1 MCKIW
6 IFGGTTEGRLL
17 AEYCSREKIPAWVS
31 VASEYGE
38 ELLREDLLEAENVEN
53 AENLVQNHDMNGR
66 EKSADREGYL
76 AKKNLKNA
84 SVSSAV
90 KVLRGRMDR
99 HQMEEFIRNQG
110 IQLVIDATHPHA
122 KLVSEEIQ
130 EACRQTGI
138 RLERCLR
145 AEGEQNRGRDWV
157 EVDSIQEAV
166 AFLSSVPGVIFATTG
181 SKELEALCQI
191 PEYPKRVYARVL
203 PISGV
208 LKKCE
213 ELGITGSH
221 LIAMQG
227 PFSTEMNALFL
238 RQTKA
243 EWLLTKDSGRAGGF
257 QEKMEA
263 ARANGTRVV
272 VIRRP
277 EERGISLN
285 EAMKVLKETDG
296 RTIGERE
303 GIESEIASAKSKKNI
318 EGVDGENQEKSNEV
332 ENVPAGEEERKSGT
346 DTVELEER
354 NKIKPSKTQTV
365 FVTAQKLAC
374 DTQKTHLILAG
385 IGMGQPSQM
394 TGEVLRAIRESDA
407 LIGAG
412 RMLESAE
419 RALQDDLLINKEGK
433 IENRQKSATAVE
445 KERIPGNIRGSYVK
459 CYKAYLPDDVIR
471 IISEHPEWKQAVIL
485 YSGDTGFF
493 SGASKMAERLREAGY
508 PFTVYPGISCIS
520 YLAARL
526 GTHWEDAAIYSA
538 HGRELPVERV
548 MKHLCDPEEAAN
560 RAFILMGGKNGAGQF
575 CKRLTQAGYGS
586 VQVTV
591 GENLSYPEE
600 QIRSGTAEEMGKLE
614 FTDLSLMQLE
624 VLGKIKRGQTE
635 VPNKEKI
642 ADDDNIEITNVEKLK
657 MYAQGMVSEKRI
669 QDVQVTESYKND
681 KHKFVLH
688 TNLCQE
694 IPRIMLAAPK
704 SGSGKTLL
712 TCGLLE
718 ILRRRGLNP
727 IACKCG
733 PDYIDPMFHR
743 YVLGIP
749 GRNLDSFFLPPEG
762 VREVLADAA
771 REEKAGIAV
780 LEGVMGY
787 YDGLGG
793 TETAASSWE
802 IAKITDTPAILLL
815 DCKGASLSAAAM
827 ASGFLH
833 FREDSQIAGVILNRV
848 SSMYYERLAA
858 AVEEASGLPV
868 LGYLP
873 ESEEYRMESRHLG
886 LFLPG
891 EIDRLRERI
900 GRLADQMEKSI
911 AVDRVLEVAGMSLE
925 GENKEK
931 EKTERIE
938 RAEKTRKGSEKISP
952 RVRIGVARDEAFC
965 FYYQENFRL
974 LEQMG
979 AELVYFSPLRDKKI
993 PEGVNG
999 LLFGGGYPE
1008 NYARELAENAA
1019 MRESVRRSIAAG
1031 MPFLAECGGFLYL
1044 HRTLEG
1050 SDGKH
1055 WEMAGVYPFNA
1066 YRTDRLRRFGYVR
1079 LLTPSGQEIHGH
1091 EFHYWES
1098 EEPGTDW
1105 EAVKPTGNRSW
1116 RCIHEK
1122 GAQIGGF
1129 PHLYYASCPEFL
1141 RGWLNVCE
1149 KYSEDNGD
1157 KF

>member
-17 AEYCSREKIPAWVS
+17 AEYCSREKIEAWVS

-38 ELLREDLLEAENVEN
+38 ELLQEELMESGNAGNPDL
-53 AENLVQNHDMNGR
+53 NHNTKESGQCVDK
-66 EKSADREGYL
+66 EICF
-76 AKKNLKNA
+76 AKKSLKNVQA
-84 SVSSAV
+84 SSVI

-99 HQMEEFIRNQG
+99 YQMEEFIRNQG
-110 IQLVIDATHPHA
+110 IHLVIDATHPHA
-122 KLVSEEIQ
+122 RLVSEEIQ
-130 EACRQTGI
+130 EACGRTGV

-145 AEGEQNRGRDWV
+145 AEGEQNKARDWV

-166 AFLSSVPGVIFATTG
+166 SFLSSVSGVIFATTG

-191 PEYPKRVYARVL
+191 PDYQKRVYARVL
-203 PISGV
+203 PTSNV

-213 ELGITGSH
+213 KLGITGSH

-227 PFSTEMNALFL
+227 PFSTEMNTLFL

-257 QEKMEA
+257 QEKVEA
-263 ARANGTRVV
+263 ARENGTRVV

-277 EERGISLN
+277 EEDGISLE
-285 EAMKVLKETDG
+285 EAMEVLKKADEG
-296 RTIGERE
+296 NVGERE
-303 GIESEIASAKSKKNI
+303 GRGGEDIEREIASAKRKNNI
-318 EGVDGENQEKSNEV
+318 EGVDGENQRKSN
-332 ENVPAGEEERKSGT
+332 A
-346 DTVELEER
+346 VEL
-354 NKIKPSKTQTV
+354 
-365 FVTAQKLAC
+365 
-374 DTQKTHLILAG
+374 KTHLILAG

-394 TGEVLRAIRESDA
+394 TGEVLRSIRESDA

-419 RALQDDLLINKEGK
+419 RALQNDLLISKEGK
-433 IENRQKSATAVE
+433 AENRQESAAAVE
-445 KERIPGNIRGSYVK
+445 KETK
-459 CYKAYLPDDVIR
+459 CYKAYLPDDVIQ
-471 IISEHPEWKQAVIL
+471 IVSKHPEWKQAVIL

-493 SGASKMAERLREAGY
+493 SGASRMAERLREAGY
-508 PFTVYPGISCIS
+508 PFTVYPGTSCVS

-526 GTHWEDAAIYSA
+526 GTHWEDAVIYSA
-538 HGRELPVERV
+538 HGRELSVDRV
-548 MKHLCDPEEAAN
+548 MKRLCDPEEPAK

-575 CKRLTQAGYGS
+575 CERLTQAGYGN

-600 QIRSGTAEEMGKLE
+600 QIRSGTAEEMKKLE
-614 FTDLSLMQLE
+614 FADLSLMLLE
-624 VLGKIKRGQTE
+624 VTDEIKNVKQLKRFEQE
-635 VPNKEKI
+635 DKRLLP
-642 ADDDNIEITNVEKLK
+642 ADSV
-657 MYAQGMVSEKRI
+657 GV
-669 QDVQVTESYKND
+669 
-681 KHKFVLH
+681 F
-688 TNLCQE
+688 
-694 IPRIMLAAPK
+694 PRIMLAAPK

-718 ILRRRGLNP
+718 VLRRRGLNP

-749 GRNLDSFFLPPEG
+749 GRNLDSFFLPAEG
-762 VREVLADAA
+762 VRKVLVDAV
-771 REEKAGIAV
+771 REEQAGIAV

-793 TETAASSWE
+793 TETSASSWE
-802 IAKITDTPAILLL
+802 IAEITDTPAILVL
-815 DCKGASLSAAAM
+815 DCKGASLSVAAM

-833 FREDSQIAGVILNRV
+833 FRKKSHIAGVILNRV

-911 AVDRVLEVAGMSLE
+911 AVDRVLEVAGMLPLRI
-925 GENKEK
+925 ENKGK
-931 EKTERIE
+931 EK
-938 RAEKTRKGSEKISP
+938 AENESMEAESIAKFPACQEQKVTS

-993 PEGVNG
+993 PDRVDG

-1008 NYARELAENAA
+1008 NYARELAKNAA
-1019 MRESVRRSIAAG
+1019 MRESIRRSIAAG

-1044 HRTLEG
+1044 HHTLEG

-1055 WEMAGVYPFNA
+1055 WEMAGVYPFDA
-1066 YRTDRLRRFGYVR
+1066 YRTNRLRRFGYVR
-1079 LLTPSGQEIHGH
+1079 LLTSSGQEIHGH

-1098 EEPGTDW
+1098 EDPGTDW

-1122 GAQIGGF
+1122 GGQIGGF
-1129 PHLYYASCPEFL
+1129 PHLYYASCPDFL
-1141 RGWLNVCE
+1141 RKWLDVCAKGSQK
-1149 KYSEDNGD
+1149 KYIN
-1157 KF
+1157 

>member
-17 AEYCSREKIPAWVS
+17 AEYCSREKIEAWVS

-38 ELLREDLLEAENVEN
+38 ELLQEELMESGNAGNPDL
-53 AENLVQNHDMNGR
+53 NHNTC
-66 EKSADREGYL
+66 L
-76 AKKNLKNA
+76 AKKNLKTVQA
-84 SVSSAV
+84 SSVI

-99 HQMEEFIRNQG
+99 YQMEEFIRNQG
-110 IQLVIDATHPHA
+110 IHLVIDATHPHA
-122 KLVSEEIQ
+122 RLVSEEIQ
-130 EACRQTGI
+130 EACGRTGV

-145 AEGEQNRGRDWV
+145 AEGEQNKARDWV

-166 AFLSSVPGVIFATTG
+166 SFLSSVSGVIFATTG

-191 PEYPKRVYARVL
+191 PDYQKRVYARVL
-203 PISGV
+203 PTSNV

-213 ELGITGSH
+213 KLGITGSH

-227 PFSTEMNALFL
+227 PFSTEMNTLFL

-257 QEKMEA
+257 QEKVEA
-263 ARANGTRVV
+263 ARENGTRVV

-277 EERGISLN
+277 EEDGISLE
-285 EAMKVLKETDG
+285 EAMEVLKKADEG
-296 RTIGERE
+296 NVGE
-303 GIESEIASAKSKKNI
+303 
-318 EGVDGENQEKSNEV
+318 
-332 ENVPAGEEERKSGT
+332 
-346 DTVELEER
+346 L
-354 NKIKPSKTQTV
+354 
-365 FVTAQKLAC
+365 
-374 DTQKTHLILAG
+374 KTHLILAG

-407 LIGAG
+407 LIGAV

-419 RALQDDLLINKEGK
+419 RALQNDLLISKEGK
-433 IENRQKSATAVE
+433 AENRQESTAAVE
-445 KERIPGNIRGSYVK
+445 KETK
-459 CYKAYLPDDVIR
+459 CYKAYLPDEVIQ
-471 IISEHPEWKQAVIL
+471 IVSKHPEWKRAVIL

-493 SGASKMAERLREAGY
+493 SGASRMAERLREAGY
-508 PFTVYPGISCIS
+508 PFTVYPGTSCVS

-538 HGRELPVERV
+538 HGRELSVDRV
-548 MKHLCDPEEAAN
+548 MKRLCDPEEPAK

-575 CKRLTQAGYGS
+575 CERLTQAGYGN

-600 QIRSGTAEEMGKLE
+600 QIRSGTAEEMRKLE
-614 FTDLSLMQLE
+614 FADLSLMLLE
-624 VLGKIKRGQTE
+624 VTDEIKNVKQLKRFEQE
-635 VPNKEKI
+635 DKRLLP
-642 ADDDNIEITNVEKLK
+642 ADSV
-657 MYAQGMVSEKRI
+657 GV
-669 QDVQVTESYKND
+669 
-681 KHKFVLH
+681 F
-688 TNLCQE
+688 
-694 IPRIMLAAPK
+694 PRIMLAAPK

-718 ILRRRGLNP
+718 VLRRRGLNP

-749 GRNLDSFFLPPEG
+749 GRNLDSFFMPAEG
-762 VREVLADAA
+762 VRKVLVDAV
-771 REEKAGIAV
+771 REEQAGIAV

-793 TETAASSWE
+793 TETSASSWE
-802 IAKITDTPAILLL
+802 IAEITDTPAILVL

-833 FREDSQIAGVILNRV
+833 FRKKSHIAGVILNRV

-858 AVEEASGLPV
+858 AVEETSGLPV

-911 AVDRVLEVAGMSLE
+911 AVEQVLEVAGMLPLRI
-925 GENKEK
+925 ENKEK
-931 EKTERIE
+931 EK
-938 RAEKTRKGSEKISP
+938 AENESMEAESIAKFPACQEQKVTS

-993 PEGVNG
+993 PDRVDG

-1008 NYARELAENAA
+1008 NYARELAKNAA
-1019 MRESVRRSIAAG
+1019 MRENIRRSIAAG

-1055 WEMAGVYPFNA
+1055 WEMAGVYPFDA
-1066 YRTDRLRRFGYVR
+1066 YRTNRLRRFGYVR
-1079 LLTPSGQEIHGH
+1079 LLTSSGQEIHGH

-1098 EEPGTDW
+1098 EDPGTDW

-1122 GAQIGGF
+1122 GGQIGGF
-1129 PHLYYASCPEFL
+1129 PHLYYASCPDFL
-1141 RGWLNVCE
+1141 RKWLDVCAKGSQK
-1149 KYSEDNGD
+1149 KYIN
-1157 KF
+1157 

>member
-17 AEYCSREKIPAWVS
+17 AEYCSREKIEAWVS

-38 ELLREDLLEAENVEN
+38 ELLQEELMESGNAGNPDL
-53 AENLVQNHDMNGR
+53 NHNTC
-66 EKSADREGYL
+66 L
-76 AKKNLKNA
+76 AKKNLKTVQA
-84 SVSSAV
+84 SSVI

-99 HQMEEFIRNQG
+99 YQMEEFIRNQG
-110 IQLVIDATHPHA
+110 IHLVIDATHPHA
-122 KLVSEEIQ
+122 RLVSEEIQ
-130 EACRQTGI
+130 EACGRTGV

-145 AEGEQNRGRDWV
+145 AEGEQNKARDWV

-166 AFLSSVPGVIFATTG
+166 SFLSSVSGVIFATTG

-191 PEYPKRVYARVL
+191 PDYQKRVYARVL
-203 PISGV
+203 PTSNV
-208 LKKCE
+208 LRKCE
-213 ELGITGSH
+213 KMGITGSH

-227 PFSTEMNALFL
+227 PFSTEMNTLFL

-257 QEKMEA
+257 QEKVEA
-263 ARANGTRVV
+263 ARENGTRVV

-277 EERGISLN
+277 EEDGISLE
-285 EAMKVLKETDG
+285 EAMEVLKKADEG
-296 RTIGERE
+296 NVGE
-303 GIESEIASAKSKKNI
+303 
-318 EGVDGENQEKSNEV
+318 
-332 ENVPAGEEERKSGT
+332 
-346 DTVELEER
+346 L
-354 NKIKPSKTQTV
+354 
-365 FVTAQKLAC
+365 
-374 DTQKTHLILAG
+374 KTHLILAG

-419 RALQDDLLINKEGK
+419 RALQNDLLISKEGK
-433 IENRQKSATAVE
+433 AENRQESAAAVE
-445 KERIPGNIRGSYVK
+445 KETK
-459 CYKAYLPDDVIR
+459 CYKAYLPDDVIQ
-471 IISEHPEWKQAVIL
+471 IVSKHPEWKQAVIL

-493 SGASKMAERLREAGY
+493 SGASRMAERLREAGY
-508 PFTVYPGISCIS
+508 PFTVYPGTSCVS
-520 YLAARL
+520 YLSARL

-538 HGRELPVERV
+538 HGRELSVDRV
-548 MKHLCDPEEAAN
+548 MKRLCDPEEAAK

-575 CKRLTQAGYGS
+575 CERLTQAGYGN

-600 QIRSGTAEEMGKLE
+600 QIRSGTAEEMKKLE
-614 FTDLSLMQLE
+614 FADLSLMLLE
-624 VLGKIKRGQTE
+624 VTDEIKNVKQLKRFEQE
-635 VPNKEKI
+635 DKRLLP
-642 ADDDNIEITNVEKLK
+642 ADSV
-657 MYAQGMVSEKRI
+657 GV
-669 QDVQVTESYKND
+669 
-681 KHKFVLH
+681 F
-688 TNLCQE
+688 
-694 IPRIMLAAPK
+694 PRIMLAAPK

-718 ILRRRGLNP
+718 VLRRRGLNP

-749 GRNLDSFFLPPEG
+749 GRNLDSFFLPTEG
-762 VREVLADAA
+762 VRKVLVDAV
-771 REEKAGIAV
+771 REEQAGIAV

-793 TETAASSWE
+793 TETSASSWE
-802 IAKITDTPAILLL
+802 IAEITDTPVILVL

-833 FREDSQIAGVILNRV
+833 FRKKSHIAGVILNRV
-848 SSMYYERLAA
+848 SSMYYERLAV

-911 AVDRVLEVAGMSLE
+911 AVERVLEVAGMLPLRI
-925 GENKEK
+925 ENKEK
-931 EKTERIE
+931 EK
-938 RAEKTRKGSEKISP
+938 AENESMEAESIAKFPACQEQKVTS

-993 PEGVNG
+993 PDRVDG

-1008 NYARELAENAA
+1008 NYARELAKNAA
-1019 MRESVRRSIAAG
+1019 MRESIRRSIAAG

-1055 WEMAGVYPFNA
+1055 WEMAGVYPFDA
-1066 YRTDRLRRFGYVR
+1066 YRTNRLRRFGYVR
-1079 LLTPSGQEIHGH
+1079 LLTSSGQEIHGH

-1098 EEPGTDW
+1098 EDPGTDW

-1122 GAQIGGF
+1122 GGQIGGF
-1129 PHLYYASCPEFL
+1129 PHLYYASCPDFL
-1141 RGWLNVCE
+1141 RKWLDVCAKGSQK
-1149 KYSEDNGD
+1149 KYIN
-1157 KF
+1157 

>member
-17 AEYCSREKIPAWVS
+17 AEYCSREKIEAWVS

-38 ELLREDLLEAENVEN
+38 ELLQEELMESGNAGNPDL
-53 AENLVQNHDMNGR
+53 NHNTC
-66 EKSADREGYL
+66 L
-76 AKKNLKNA
+76 AKKNLKTVQA
-84 SVSSAV
+84 SSVI

-99 HQMEEFIRNQG
+99 YQMEEFIRNQG
-110 IQLVIDATHPHA
+110 IHLVIDATHPHA
-122 KLVSEEIQ
+122 RLVSEEIQ
-130 EACRQTGI
+130 EACGRTGV

-145 AEGEQNRGRDWV
+145 AEGEQNKARDWV

-166 AFLSSVPGVIFATTG
+166 SFLSSVSGVIFATTG

-191 PEYPKRVYARVL
+191 PDYQKRVYARVL
-203 PISGV
+203 PTSNV

-213 ELGITGSH
+213 KLGITGSH

-227 PFSTEMNALFL
+227 PFSTEMNTLFL

-257 QEKMEA
+257 QEKVEA
-263 ARANGTRVV
+263 ARENGTRVV

-277 EERGISLN
+277 EEDGISLE
-285 EAMKVLKETDG
+285 EAMEVLKKADEG
-296 RTIGERE
+296 KVGE
-303 GIESEIASAKSKKNI
+303 
-318 EGVDGENQEKSNEV
+318 
-332 ENVPAGEEERKSGT
+332 
-346 DTVELEER
+346 L
-354 NKIKPSKTQTV
+354 
-365 FVTAQKLAC
+365 
-374 DTQKTHLILAG
+374 KTHLILAG

-419 RALQDDLLINKEGK
+419 RALQNDLLISKEGK
-433 IENRQKSATAVE
+433 AENRQESAAAVE
-445 KERIPGNIRGSYVK
+445 KETK
-459 CYKAYLPDDVIR
+459 CYKAYLPDDVIQ
-471 IISEHPEWKQAVIL
+471 IVSKHPEWKQAVIL

-493 SGASKMAERLREAGY
+493 SGASRMAERLREAGY
-508 PFTVYPGISCIS
+508 PFTVYPGTSCVS
-520 YLAARL
+520 YLSARL

-538 HGRELPVERV
+538 HGRELSVDRV
-548 MKHLCDPEEAAN
+548 MKRLCDPEEPAK

-575 CKRLTQAGYGS
+575 CERLTQAGYGN

-600 QIRSGTAEEMGKLE
+600 QIRSGTAEEMKKLE
-614 FTDLSLMQLE
+614 FADLSLMLLE
-624 VLGKIKRGQTE
+624 VTDEIKNIKQLKRFEQE
-635 VPNKEKI
+635 DKRLLP
-642 ADDDNIEITNVEKLK
+642 ADSV
-657 MYAQGMVSEKRI
+657 GV
-669 QDVQVTESYKND
+669 
-681 KHKFVLH
+681 F
-688 TNLCQE
+688 
-694 IPRIMLAAPK
+694 PRIMLAAPK

-749 GRNLDSFFLPPEG
+749 GRNLDSFFLPTEG
-762 VREVLADAA
+762 VREVLVDAV
-771 REEKAGIAV
+771 REEQAGIAV

-793 TETAASSWE
+793 TETSASSWE
-802 IAKITDTPAILLL
+802 IAEITDTPAILVL

-833 FREDSQIAGVILNRV
+833 FRKNSHIAGVILNRV

-911 AVDRVLEVAGMSLE
+911 AVDRVLEVAGMLPLRI
-925 GENKEK
+925 ENKEK
-931 EKTERIE
+931 EK
-938 RAEKTRKGSEKISP
+938 AENESMEAESIAKFPACQEQKVTS

-965 FYYQENFRL
+965 FYYQENFHL

-993 PEGVNG
+993 PDRVDG

-1008 NYARELAENAA
+1008 NYARELAKNAA
-1019 MRESVRRSIAAG
+1019 MRESIRRSIAAG

-1055 WEMAGVYPFNA
+1055 WEMAGVYPFDA
-1066 YRTDRLRRFGYVR
+1066 YRTNRLRRFGYVR
-1079 LLTPSGQEIHGH
+1079 LLTSSGQEIHGH

-1098 EEPGTDW
+1098 EDPGTDW

-1122 GAQIGGF
+1122 GGQIGGF
-1129 PHLYYASCPEFL
+1129 PHLYYASCPDFL
-1141 RGWLNVCE
+1141 RKWLDVCAKGSQK
-1149 KYSEDNGD
+1149 KYIS
-1157 KF
+1157 

>member
-17 AEYCSREKIPAWVS
+17 AEYCSREKIEAWVS

-38 ELLREDLLEAENVEN
+38 ELLQEELMESGNAGNPDL
-53 AENLVQNHDMNGR
+53 NHNTC
-66 EKSADREGYL
+66 L
-76 AKKNLKNA
+76 AKKNLKTVQA
-84 SVSSAV
+84 SSVI
-90 KVLRGRMDR
+90 KVLRGRMDCY
-99 HQMEEFIRNQG
+99 QMEEFIRNQG
-110 IQLVIDATHPHA
+110 IHLVIDATHPHA
-122 KLVSEEIQ
+122 RLVSEEIQ
-130 EACRQTGI
+130 EACRRTGV

-145 AEGEQNRGRDWV
+145 AEGEQNKARDWV

-166 AFLSSVPGVIFATTG
+166 SFLSSVSGVIFATTG

-191 PEYPKRVYARVL
+191 PDYQKRVYARVL
-203 PISGV
+203 PTSNV

-213 ELGITGSH
+213 KLGITGSH

-227 PFSTEMNALFL
+227 PFSTEMNTLFL

-257 QEKMEA
+257 QEKVEA
-263 ARANGTRVV
+263 ARENGTRVV

-277 EERGISLN
+277 EEDGISLE
-285 EAMKVLKETDG
+285 EAMEVLKKADEG
-296 RTIGERE
+296 NVGE
-303 GIESEIASAKSKKNI
+303 
-318 EGVDGENQEKSNEV
+318 
-332 ENVPAGEEERKSGT
+332 
-346 DTVELEER
+346 L
-354 NKIKPSKTQTV
+354 
-365 FVTAQKLAC
+365 
-374 DTQKTHLILAG
+374 KTHLILAG

-419 RALQDDLLINKEGK
+419 RALQNDLLISKEGK
-433 IENRQKSATAVE
+433 AENRQESAAAVE
-445 KERIPGNIRGSYVK
+445 KERK
-459 CYKAYLPDDVIR
+459 CYKAYLPDEVIQ
-471 IISEHPEWKQAVIL
+471 IVSKHPEWKQAVIL

-493 SGASKMAERLREAGY
+493 SGASRMAERLREAGY
-508 PFTVYPGISCIS
+508 PFTVYPGTSCVS

-538 HGRELPVERV
+538 HGRELSVDRV
-548 MKHLCDPEEAAN
+548 MKRLCDPEEPAK

-575 CKRLTQAGYGS
+575 CERLTQAGYGN

-600 QIRSGTAEEMGKLE
+600 QIRSGTAEEMKKLE
-614 FTDLSLMQLE
+614 FADLSLILLE
-624 VLGKIKRGQTE
+624 VTDEIKNVKQLKRFEQE
-635 VPNKEKI
+635 DKRLLP
-642 ADDDNIEITNVEKLK
+642 ADSV
-657 MYAQGMVSEKRI
+657 GV
-669 QDVQVTESYKND
+669 
-681 KHKFVLH
+681 F
-688 TNLCQE
+688 
-694 IPRIMLAAPK
+694 PRIMLAAPK

-749 GRNLDSFFLPPEG
+749 GRNLDSFFLPAEG
-762 VREVLADAA
+762 VRKVLVDAV
-771 REEKAGIAV
+771 REEQAGIAV

-793 TETAASSWE
+793 TETSASSWE
-802 IAKITDTPAILLL
+802 IAEITDTPAILVL

-833 FREDSQIAGVILNRV
+833 FRKKSHIAGVILNRV

-911 AVDRVLEVAGMSLE
+911 AVDRVLEVAGMLPLRI
-925 GENKEK
+925 ENKEK
-931 EKTERIE
+931 EK
-938 RAEKTRKGSEKISP
+938 AENESMEAESIAKFPACQEQKVTS

-993 PEGVNG
+993 PDRVDG

-1008 NYARELAENAA
+1008 NYARELAKNAA
-1019 MRESVRRSIAAG
+1019 MRESIRRSIAAG

-1055 WEMAGVYPFNA
+1055 WEMAGVYPFDA
-1066 YRTDRLRRFGYVR
+1066 YRTNRLRRFGYVR
-1079 LLTPSGQEIHGH
+1079 LLTSSGQEIHGH

-1098 EEPGTDW
+1098 EDPGTDW

-1122 GAQIGGF
+1122 GGQIGGF
-1129 PHLYYASCPEFL
+1129 PHLYYASCPDFL
-1141 RGWLNVCE
+1141 RKWLDECAKGSQQ
-1149 KYSEDNGD
+1149 KYTN
-1157 KF
+1157 

>member
-17 AEYCSREKIPAWVS
+17 AEYCSREKIEAWVS

-38 ELLREDLLEAENVEN
+38 ELLQEELMESGNAGNPDL
-53 AENLVQNHDMNGR
+53 NHNTC
-66 EKSADREGYL
+66 L
-76 AKKNLKNA
+76 AKKNLKTVQA
-84 SVSSAV
+84 SSVI

-99 HQMEEFIRNQG
+99 YQMEEFIRNQG
-110 IQLVIDATHPHA
+110 IHLVIDATHPHA
-122 KLVSEEIQ
+122 RLVSEEIQ
-130 EACRQTGI
+130 EACGRTGV

-145 AEGEQNRGRDWV
+145 AEGEQNKARDWV

-166 AFLSSVPGVIFATTG
+166 SFLSSVSGVIFATTG

-191 PEYPKRVYARVL
+191 PDYQKRVYARVL
-203 PISGV
+203 PTSNV

-213 ELGITGSH
+213 KLGITGSH

-227 PFSTEMNALFL
+227 PFSTEMNTLFL

-257 QEKMEA
+257 QEKVEA
-263 ARANGTRVV
+263 ARENGTRVV

-277 EERGISLN
+277 EENGISLE
-285 EAMKVLKETDG
+285 EAMEVLKKADEG
-296 RTIGERE
+296 KVGE
-303 GIESEIASAKSKKNI
+303 
-318 EGVDGENQEKSNEV
+318 
-332 ENVPAGEEERKSGT
+332 
-346 DTVELEER
+346 L
-354 NKIKPSKTQTV
+354 
-365 FVTAQKLAC
+365 
-374 DTQKTHLILAG
+374 KTHLILAG

-419 RALQDDLLINKEGK
+419 RALQNDLLISKEGK
-433 IENRQKSATAVE
+433 AENRQESAAAVE
-445 KERIPGNIRGSYVK
+445 KETK
-459 CYKAYLPDDVIR
+459 CYKAYLPDDVIQ
-471 IISEHPEWKQAVIL
+471 IVSKHPEWKKAVIL

-493 SGASKMAERLREAGY
+493 SGASRMAERLREAGY
-508 PFTVYPGISCIS
+508 PFTVYPGTSCVS

-538 HGRELPVERV
+538 HGRELSVDRV
-548 MKHLCDPEEAAN
+548 MKRLCDPEEPAK

-575 CKRLTQAGYGS
+575 CERLTQAGYGN

-600 QIRSGTAEEMGKLE
+600 QIRSGTAEEMKKLE
-614 FTDLSLMQLE
+614 FADLSLILLE
-624 VLGKIKRGQTE
+624 VTDEIKNVKQLKRFEQE
-635 VPNKEKI
+635 DKRLLS
-642 ADDDNIEITNVEKLK
+642 ADSV
-657 MYAQGMVSEKRI
+657 GV
-669 QDVQVTESYKND
+669 
-681 KHKFVLH
+681 F
-688 TNLCQE
+688 
-694 IPRIMLAAPK
+694 PRIMLAAPK

-718 ILRRRGLNP
+718 VLRRRGLNP

-749 GRNLDSFFLPPEG
+749 GRNLDSFFMPAEG
-762 VREVLADAA
+762 VRKVLVDAV
-771 REEKAGIAV
+771 REEQAGIAV

-793 TETAASSWE
+793 TETSASSWE
-802 IAKITDTPAILLL
+802 IAEITDTPAILVL

-833 FREDSQIAGVILNRV
+833 FRKKSHIAGVILNRV

-911 AVDRVLEVAGMSLE
+911 AVERVLEVAGMLPLRI
-925 GENKEK
+925 ENKEK
-931 EKTERIE
+931 EK
-938 RAEKTRKGSEKISP
+938 AENESMEAESIAKFPACQEQKVTS

-993 PEGVNG
+993 PDRVDG

-1008 NYARELAENAA
+1008 NYARELAKNAA
-1019 MRESVRRSIAAG
+1019 MRESIRRSIAAG

-1055 WEMAGVYPFNA
+1055 WEMAGVYPFDA
-1066 YRTDRLRRFGYVR
+1066 YRTNRLRRFGYVR
-1079 LLTPSGQEIHGH
+1079 LLTSSGQEIHGH

-1098 EEPGTDW
+1098 EDPGTDW

-1122 GAQIGGF
+1122 GGQIGGF
-1129 PHLYYASCPEFL
+1129 PHLYYASCPDFL
-1141 RGWLNVCE
+1141 RKWLDVCAKGSQQ
-1149 KYSEDNGD
+1149 KYIN
-1157 KF
+1157 

>member
-17 AEYCSREKIPAWVS
+17 AEYCSREKIEAWVS

-38 ELLREDLLEAENVEN
+38 ELLQEELMESGNAGNPDL
-53 AENLVQNHDMNGR
+53 NHNTC
-66 EKSADREGYL
+66 L
-76 AKKNLKNA
+76 AKKSLKNVQA
-84 SVSSAV
+84 SSVI

-99 HQMEEFIRNQG
+99 YQMEEFIRNQG
-110 IQLVIDATHPHA
+110 IHLVIDATHPHA
-122 KLVSEEIQ
+122 RLVSEEIQ
-130 EACRQTGI
+130 EACGRTGV

-145 AEGEQNRGRDWV
+145 AEGEQNKARDWV

-166 AFLSSVPGVIFATTG
+166 SFLSSVSGVIFVTTG

-191 PEYPKRVYARVL
+191 PDYQKRVYARVL
-203 PISGV
+203 PTSNV

-213 ELGITGSH
+213 KLGITGSH

-227 PFSTEMNALFL
+227 PFSTEMNTLFL

-257 QEKMEA
+257 QEKVEA
-263 ARANGTRVV
+263 ARENGTRVV

-277 EERGISLN
+277 EEDGISLE
-285 EAMKVLKETDG
+285 EAMEVLKKADEG
-296 RTIGERE
+296 NVGE
-303 GIESEIASAKSKKNI
+303 
-318 EGVDGENQEKSNEV
+318 
-332 ENVPAGEEERKSGT
+332 
-346 DTVELEER
+346 L
-354 NKIKPSKTQTV
+354 
-365 FVTAQKLAC
+365 
-374 DTQKTHLILAG
+374 KTHLILAG

-419 RALQDDLLINKEGK
+419 RALQNDLLISKEGK
-433 IENRQKSATAVE
+433 AENRQESAAAVE
-445 KERIPGNIRGSYVK
+445 KETK
-459 CYKAYLPDDVIR
+459 CYKAYLPDDVIQ
-471 IISEHPEWKQAVIL
+471 IVSKHPEWKQAVIL

-493 SGASKMAERLREAGY
+493 SGASRMAERLREAGY
-508 PFTVYPGISCIS
+508 PFTVYPGTSCVS

-538 HGRELPVERV
+538 HGRELSVDRV
-548 MKHLCDPEEAAN
+548 MKRLCDPEEPAK

-575 CKRLTQAGYGS
+575 CERLTQAGYGN

-600 QIRSGTAEEMGKLE
+600 QIRSGTAEEMKKLE
-614 FTDLSLMQLE
+614 FADLSLMLLE
-624 VLGKIKRGQTE
+624 VTDEIKNVKQLKRFEQEDKILL
-635 VPNKEKI
+635 P
-642 ADDDNIEITNVEKLK
+642 ADSV
-657 MYAQGMVSEKRI
+657 GV
-669 QDVQVTESYKND
+669 
-681 KHKFVLH
+681 F
-688 TNLCQE
+688 
-694 IPRIMLAAPK
+694 PRIMLAAPK

-718 ILRRRGLNP
+718 VLRRRGLNP

-749 GRNLDSFFLPPEG
+749 GRNLDSFFLPTEG
-762 VREVLADAA
+762 VRKVLVDAV
-771 REEKAGIAV
+771 REEQAGIAV

-793 TETAASSWE
+793 TETSASSWE
-802 IAKITDTPAILLL
+802 IAEITDTPAILVL

-833 FREDSQIAGVILNRV
+833 FRKKSHIAGVILNRV

-911 AVDRVLEVAGMSLE
+911 AVERVLEVAGMLPLRI
-925 GENKEK
+925 ENKEK
-931 EKTERIE
+931 EK
-938 RAEKTRKGSEKISP
+938 AENESMEAESIAKFPACQEQKVTS

-965 FYYQENFRL
+965 FYYQENLHL

-993 PEGVNG
+993 PDRVDG

-1008 NYARELAENAA
+1008 NYARELAKNAA
-1019 MRESVRRSIAAG
+1019 MRESIRRSIAAG

-1055 WEMAGVYPFNA
+1055 WEMAGVYPFDA
-1066 YRTDRLRRFGYVR
+1066 YRTNRLRRFGYVR
-1079 LLTPSGQEIHGH
+1079 LLTSSGQEIHGH

-1098 EEPGTDW
+1098 EDPGTDW
-1105 EAVKPTGNRSW
+1105 EAIKPTGNRSW

-1122 GAQIGGF
+1122 GGQIGGF
-1129 PHLYYASCPEFL
+1129 PHLYYASCPDFL
-1141 RGWLNVCE
+1141 RKWLDVCAKGSQK
-1149 KYSEDNGD
+1149 KYIN
-1157 KF
+1157 

>member
-17 AEYCSREKIPAWVS
+17 AEYCSREKIEAWVS

-38 ELLREDLLEAENVEN
+38 ELLQEELMESGNAGNQDL
-53 AENLVQNHDMNGR
+53 NHNTC
-66 EKSADREGYL
+66 L
-76 AKKNLKNA
+76 AKKNLKTVQA
-84 SVSSAV
+84 SSVI

-99 HQMEEFIRNQG
+99 YQMEEFIRNQG
-110 IQLVIDATHPHA
+110 IHLVIDATHPHA
-122 KLVSEEIQ
+122 RLVSEEIQ
-130 EACRQTGI
+130 EACGRTGV

-145 AEGEQNRGRDWV
+145 AEGEQNKARDWV

-166 AFLSSVPGVIFATTG
+166 SFLSSVSGVIFATTG

-191 PEYPKRVYARVL
+191 PDYQKRVYARVL
-203 PISGV
+203 PTSNV

-213 ELGITGSH
+213 KLGITGSH

-227 PFSTEMNALFL
+227 PFSTEMNTLFL

-257 QEKMEA
+257 QEKVEA
-263 ARANGTRVV
+263 ARENGTRVV

-277 EERGISLN
+277 EEDGISLE
-285 EAMKVLKETDG
+285 EAMEVLKKADEG
-296 RTIGERE
+296 NVGE
-303 GIESEIASAKSKKNI
+303 
-318 EGVDGENQEKSNEV
+318 
-332 ENVPAGEEERKSGT
+332 
-346 DTVELEER
+346 L
-354 NKIKPSKTQTV
+354 
-365 FVTAQKLAC
+365 
-374 DTQKTHLILAG
+374 KTHLILAG

-419 RALQDDLLINKEGK
+419 RALQNDLLISKEGK
-433 IENRQKSATAVE
+433 AENRQESAAAVE
-445 KERIPGNIRGSYVK
+445 KETK
-459 CYKAYLPDDVIR
+459 CYKAYLPDDVIQ
-471 IISEHPEWKQAVIL
+471 IVSKHPEWKQAVIL

-493 SGASKMAERLREAGY
+493 SGASRMAERLREAGY
-508 PFTVYPGISCIS
+508 PFTVYPGTSCVS
-520 YLAARL
+520 YLSARL

-538 HGRELPVERV
+538 HGRELSVDRV
-548 MKHLCDPEEAAN
+548 MKRLCDPEEPAK

-575 CKRLTQAGYGS
+575 CERLTQAGYGN

-600 QIRSGTAEEMGKLE
+600 QIRSGTAEEMKKLE
-614 FTDLSLMQLE
+614 FADLSLMLLE
-624 VLGKIKRGQTE
+624 VTDEIKNVKQLKRFEQE
-635 VPNKEKI
+635 DKRLLP
-642 ADDDNIEITNVEKLK
+642 ADSV
-657 MYAQGMVSEKRI
+657 GV
-669 QDVQVTESYKND
+669 
-681 KHKFVLH
+681 F
-688 TNLCQE
+688 
-694 IPRIMLAAPK
+694 PRIMLAAPK

-718 ILRRRGLNP
+718 VLRRRGLNP

-749 GRNLDSFFLPPEG
+749 GRNLDSFFLPTEG
-762 VREVLADAA
+762 VRKVLVDAV
-771 REEKAGIAV
+771 REEQAGIAV

-793 TETAASSWE
+793 TETSASSWE
-802 IAKITDTPAILLL
+802 IAEITDTPAILVL

-833 FREDSQIAGVILNRV
+833 FRKKSHIAGVILNRV

-911 AVDRVLEVAGMSLE
+911 AVERVLEVAGMLPLRI
-925 GENKEK
+925 ENKEK
-931 EKTERIE
+931 EK
-938 RAEKTRKGSEKISP
+938 AENESMEAESIAKFPACQEQKVTS

-993 PEGVNG
+993 PDRVDG

-1008 NYARELAENAA
+1008 NYARELAKNAA
-1019 MRESVRRSIAAG
+1019 MRESIRRSIAAG

-1055 WEMAGVYPFNA
+1055 WEMAGVYPFDA
-1066 YRTDRLRRFGYVR
+1066 YRTNRLRRFGYVR
-1079 LLTPSGQEIHGH
+1079 LLTSSGQEIHGH

-1098 EEPGTDW
+1098 EDPGTDW

-1122 GAQIGGF
+1122 GGQIGGF
-1129 PHLYYASCPEFL
+1129 PHLYYASCPDFL
-1141 RGWLNVCE
+1141 RKWLDVCAKGSQQ
-1149 KYSEDNGD
+1149 KYIN
-1157 KF
+1157 

>member
-17 AEYCSREKIPAWVS
+17 AEYCSREKIEAWVS

-38 ELLREDLLEAENVEN
+38 ELLQEELMESGNAGNPDL
-53 AENLVQNHDMNGR
+53 NHNTC
-66 EKSADREGYL
+66 L
-76 AKKNLKNA
+76 AKKNLKTVQA
-84 SVSSAV
+84 SSVI

-99 HQMEEFIRNQG
+99 YQMEEFIRNQG
-110 IQLVIDATHPHA
+110 IHLVIDATHPHA
-122 KLVSEEIQ
+122 RLVSEEIQ
-130 EACRQTGI
+130 EACGRTGV

-145 AEGEQNRGRDWV
+145 AEGEQNKARDWV

-166 AFLSSVPGVIFATTG
+166 SFLSSVSGVIFATTG

-191 PEYPKRVYARVL
+191 PDYQKRVYARVL
-203 PISGV
+203 PTSNV

-213 ELGITGSH
+213 KLGITGSH

-227 PFSTEMNALFL
+227 PFSTEMNTLFL

-257 QEKMEA
+257 QEKVEA
-263 ARANGTRVV
+263 ARENGTRVV

-277 EERGISLN
+277 EEDGISLE
-285 EAMKVLKETDG
+285 EAMEVLKKADEG
-296 RTIGERE
+296 NVGE
-303 GIESEIASAKSKKNI
+303 
-318 EGVDGENQEKSNEV
+318 
-332 ENVPAGEEERKSGT
+332 
-346 DTVELEER
+346 L
-354 NKIKPSKTQTV
+354 
-365 FVTAQKLAC
+365 
-374 DTQKTHLILAG
+374 KTHLILAG

-419 RALQDDLLINKEGK
+419 RALQNDLLISKEGK
-433 IENRQKSATAVE
+433 AENRQESAAAVE
-445 KERIPGNIRGSYVK
+445 KERK
-459 CYKAYLPDDVIR
+459 CYKAYLPDDVIQ
-471 IISEHPEWKQAVIL
+471 IVSKHPEWKQAVIL

-493 SGASKMAERLREAGY
+493 SGASRMAERLREAGY
-508 PFTVYPGISCIS
+508 PFTVYPGTSCVS

-538 HGRELPVERV
+538 HGRELSVDRV
-548 MKHLCDPEEAAN
+548 MKRLCDPEEPAK

-575 CKRLTQAGYGS
+575 CERLTQAGYGN

-600 QIRSGTAEEMGKLE
+600 QIRSGTAEEMKKLE
-614 FTDLSLMQLE
+614 FADLSLILLE
-624 VLGKIKRGQTE
+624 VTDEIKNVKQLKRFEQE
-635 VPNKEKI
+635 DKRLLP
-642 ADDDNIEITNVEKLK
+642 ADSV
-657 MYAQGMVSEKRI
+657 GV
-669 QDVQVTESYKND
+669 
-681 KHKFVLH
+681 F
-688 TNLCQE
+688 
-694 IPRIMLAAPK
+694 PRIMLAAPK

-718 ILRRRGLNP
+718 VLRRRGLNP

-749 GRNLDSFFLPPEG
+749 GRNLDSFFLPAEG
-762 VREVLADAA
+762 VRKVLVDAV
-771 REEKAGIAV
+771 REEQAGIAV

-793 TETAASSWE
+793 TETSASSWE
-802 IAKITDTPAILLL
+802 IAEITDTPAILVL

-833 FREDSQIAGVILNRV
+833 FRKKSHIAGVILNRV

-911 AVDRVLEVAGMSLE
+911 AVDRVLEVAGMLPLRI
-925 GENKEK
+925 ENKEK
-931 EKTERIE
+931 EK
-938 RAEKTRKGSEKISP
+938 AENESMEAESIAKFPACQEQKVTS

-993 PEGVNG
+993 PDRVDG

-1008 NYARELAENAA
+1008 NYARELAKNAA
-1019 MRESVRRSIAAG
+1019 MRESIRRSIAAG

-1055 WEMAGVYPFNA
+1055 WEMAGVYPFDA
-1066 YRTDRLRRFGYVR
+1066 YRTNRLRRFGYVR
-1079 LLTPSGQEIHGH
+1079 LLTSSGQEIHGH

-1098 EEPGTDW
+1098 EDPGTDW

-1122 GAQIGGF
+1122 GGQIGGF
-1129 PHLYYASCPEFL
+1129 PHLYYASCPDFL
-1141 RGWLNVCE
+1141 RKWLDECAKGSQQ
-1149 KYSEDNGD
+1149 KYTN
-1157 KF
+1157 

>member
-17 AEYCSREKIPAWVS
+17 AEYCSREKIEAWVS

-38 ELLREDLLEAENVEN
+38 ELLQEELMESGNADL
-53 AENLVQNHDMNGR
+53 NHNTKESGQC
-66 EKSADREGYL
+66 ADKEICF
-76 AKKNLKNA
+76 AKKSLKNVQA
-84 SVSSAV
+84 SSVI

-99 HQMEEFIRNQG
+99 YQMEEFIRNQG
-110 IQLVIDATHPHA
+110 IHLVIDATHPHA
-122 KLVSEEIQ
+122 RLVSEEIQ
-130 EACRQTGI
+130 EACGRTGV

-145 AEGEQNRGRDWV
+145 AEGEQNKARDWV

-166 AFLSSVPGVIFATTG
+166 SFLSSVSGVIFATTG

-191 PEYPKRVYARVL
+191 PDYQKRVYARVL
-203 PISGV
+203 PTSNV

-213 ELGITGSH
+213 KLGITGSH

-227 PFSTEMNALFL
+227 PFSTEMNTLFL

-257 QEKMEA
+257 QEKVEA
-263 ARANGTRVV
+263 ARENGTRVV

-277 EERGISLN
+277 EENGISLE
-285 EAMKVLKETDG
+285 EAMEVLKKADEG
-296 RTIGERE
+296 NVGE
-303 GIESEIASAKSKKNI
+303 
-318 EGVDGENQEKSNEV
+318 
-332 ENVPAGEEERKSGT
+332 
-346 DTVELEER
+346 L
-354 NKIKPSKTQTV
+354 
-365 FVTAQKLAC
+365 
-374 DTQKTHLILAG
+374 KTHLILAG

-419 RALQDDLLINKEGK
+419 RALQNDLLISKEGK
-433 IENRQKSATAVE
+433 AENRQESAAAVE
-445 KERIPGNIRGSYVK
+445 KERK
-459 CYKAYLPDDVIR
+459 CYKAYLPDDVIQ
-471 IISEHPEWKQAVIL
+471 IVSEHPEWKQAVIL

-493 SGASKMAERLREAGY
+493 SGASRMAERLREAGY
-508 PFTVYPGISCIS
+508 PFTVYPGTSCVS

-526 GTHWEDAAIYSA
+526 GTHWEDAAIYSS
-538 HGRELPVERV
+538 HGRELSVDRV
-548 MKHLCDPEEAAN
+548 MKRLCDPEEPAK

-575 CKRLTQAGYGS
+575 CERLTQAGYGN

-600 QIRSGTAEEMGKLE
+600 QIRSGTAEEMKKLE
-614 FTDLSLMQLE
+614 FADLSLMLLE
-624 VLGKIKRGQTE
+624 VTDEIKNVKQLKRFEQE
-635 VPNKEKI
+635 DKRLLP
-642 ADDDNIEITNVEKLK
+642 ADSV
-657 MYAQGMVSEKRI
+657 GV
-669 QDVQVTESYKND
+669 
-681 KHKFVLH
+681 F
-688 TNLCQE
+688 
-694 IPRIMLAAPK
+694 PRIMLAAPK

-718 ILRRRGLNP
+718 VLRRRGLNP

-749 GRNLDSFFLPPEG
+749 GRNLDSFFLPAEG
-762 VREVLADAA
+762 VREVLVDAV
-771 REEKAGIAV
+771 REEQAGIAV

-793 TETAASSWE
+793 TETSASSWE
-802 IAKITDTPAILLL
+802 IAEITDTPAILVL

-833 FREDSQIAGVILNRV
+833 FREKSHIAGVILNRV

-873 ESEEYRMESRHLG
+873 ESEEYHMESRHLG

-911 AVDRVLEVAGMSLE
+911 AVERVLEVAGMLPLRI
-925 GENKEK
+925 ENKEK
-931 EKTERIE
+931 EK
-938 RAEKTRKGSEKISP
+938 AENESMEAESIAKFPACQEQKVTS

-965 FYYQENFRL
+965 FYYQENFHL

-979 AELVYFSPLRDKKI
+979 AELVYFSPLRDKTI
-993 PEGVNG
+993 PDRVDG

-1008 NYARELAENAA
+1008 NYARELAKNAA
-1019 MRESVRRSIAAG
+1019 MRESIRRSIAAG

-1055 WEMAGVYPFNA
+1055 WEMAGVYPFDA
-1066 YRTDRLRRFGYVR
+1066 YRTNRLRRFGYVR
-1079 LLTPSGQEIHGH
+1079 LLTSSGQEIHGH

-1098 EEPGTDW
+1098 EDPGTDW

-1122 GAQIGGF
+1122 GGQIGGF
-1129 PHLYYASCPEFL
+1129 PHLYYASCPGFL
-1141 RGWLNVCE
+1141 RKWLDVCAKGSQQE
-1149 KYSEDNGD
+1149 YIN
-1157 KF
+1157 

>member
-17 AEYCSREKIPAWVS
+17 AEYCSREKIEAWVS

-38 ELLREDLLEAENVEN
+38 ELLQEELMESGNAGNPDL
-53 AENLVQNHDMNGR
+53 NHNTC
-66 EKSADREGYL
+66 L
-76 AKKNLKNA
+76 AKKNLKTVQA
-84 SVSSAV
+84 SSVI

-99 HQMEEFIRNQG
+99 YQMEEFIRNQG
-110 IQLVIDATHPHA
+110 IHLVIDATHPHA
-122 KLVSEEIQ
+122 RLVSEEIQ
-130 EACRQTGI
+130 EACGRTGV

-145 AEGEQNRGRDWV
+145 AEGEQNKARDWV

-166 AFLSSVPGVIFATTG
+166 SFLSSVSGVIFATTG
-181 SKELEALCQI
+181 SKELEVLCQI
-191 PEYPKRVYARVL
+191 PDYQKRVYARVL
-203 PISGV
+203 PTSNV

-213 ELGITGSH
+213 KLGITGSH

-227 PFSTEMNALFL
+227 PFSTEMNTLFL

-257 QEKMEA
+257 QEKVEA
-263 ARANGTRVV
+263 ARENGTRVV

-277 EERGISLN
+277 EENGISLE
-285 EAMKVLKETDG
+285 EAMEVLKKADEG
-296 RTIGERE
+296 KVGE
-303 GIESEIASAKSKKNI
+303 
-318 EGVDGENQEKSNEV
+318 
-332 ENVPAGEEERKSGT
+332 
-346 DTVELEER
+346 L
-354 NKIKPSKTQTV
+354 
-365 FVTAQKLAC
+365 
-374 DTQKTHLILAG
+374 KTHLILAG

-419 RALQDDLLINKEGK
+419 RALQNDLLISKEGK
-433 IENRQKSATAVE
+433 AENRQESAAAVE
-445 KERIPGNIRGSYVK
+445 KERK
-459 CYKAYLPDDVIR
+459 CYKAYLPDEVIQ
-471 IISEHPEWKQAVIL
+471 IVSKHPEWKQAVIL

-493 SGASKMAERLREAGY
+493 SGASRMAERLREAGY
-508 PFTVYPGISCIS
+508 PFTVYPGTSCVS

-538 HGRELPVERV
+538 HGRELSVDRV
-548 MKHLCDPEEAAN
+548 MKRLCDPEEPAK

-575 CKRLTQAGYGS
+575 CERLTQAGYGN

-591 GENLSYPEE
+591 GESLSYPEE
-600 QIRSGTAEEMGKLE
+600 QIRSGTAEEMKKLE
-614 FTDLSLMQLE
+614 FADLSLMLLE
-624 VLGKIKRGQTE
+624 VTDEIKNVKQLKRFEQE
-635 VPNKEKI
+635 DKRLLP
-642 ADDDNIEITNVEKLK
+642 ADSV
-657 MYAQGMVSEKRI
+657 GV
-669 QDVQVTESYKND
+669 
-681 KHKFVLH
+681 F
-688 TNLCQE
+688 
-694 IPRIMLAAPK
+694 PRIMLAAPK

-718 ILRRRGLNP
+718 VLRRRGLNP

-749 GRNLDSFFLPPEG
+749 GRNLDSFFMPAEG
-762 VREVLADAA
+762 VRKVLVDAV
-771 REEKAGIAV
+771 REEQAGIAV

-793 TETAASSWE
+793 TETSASSWE
-802 IAKITDTPAILLL
+802 IAEITDTPAILVL

-833 FREDSQIAGVILNRV
+833 FRKNSHIAGVILNRV

-873 ESEEYRMESRHLG
+873 QSEEYRMESRHLG

-911 AVDRVLEVAGMSLE
+911 AVERVLEVAGMLPLRI
-925 GENKEK
+925 ENKEK
-931 EKTERIE
+931 EK
-938 RAEKTRKGSEKISP
+938 AENESMEAESIAKFPACQEQKVTS

-979 AELVYFSPLRDKKI
+979 VELVYFSPLRDKKI
-993 PEGVNG
+993 PDRVDG

-1008 NYARELAENAA
+1008 NYARELAKNAA
-1019 MRESVRRSIAAG
+1019 MRESIRRSIAAG

-1055 WEMAGVYPFNA
+1055 WEMAGVYPFDA
-1066 YRTDRLRRFGYVR
+1066 YRTNRLRRFGYVR
-1079 LLTPSGQEIHGH
+1079 LLTSSGQEIHGH

-1098 EEPGTDW
+1098 EDPGTDW

-1122 GAQIGGF
+1122 GGQIGGF
-1129 PHLYYASCPEFL
+1129 PHLYYASCPDFL
-1141 RGWLNVCE
+1141 RKWLDVCAKGSQK
-1149 KYSEDNGD
+1149 KYIN
-1157 KF
+1157 

>member
-17 AEYCSREKIPAWVS
+17 AEYCSREKIEAWVS

-38 ELLREDLLEAENVEN
+38 ELLQEELMESGNAGNPDL
-53 AENLVQNHDMNGR
+53 NHNTC
-66 EKSADREGYL
+66 L
-76 AKKNLKNA
+76 AKKNLKTVQA
-84 SVSSAV
+84 SSVI

-99 HQMEEFIRNQG
+99 YQMEEFIRNQG
-110 IQLVIDATHPHA
+110 IHLVIDATHPHA
-122 KLVSEEIQ
+122 RLVSEEIQ
-130 EACRQTGI
+130 EACGRTGV

-145 AEGEQNRGRDWV
+145 AEGEQNKARDWV

-166 AFLSSVPGVIFATTG
+166 SFLSSVSGVIFATTG

-191 PEYPKRVYARVL
+191 PDYQKRVYARVL
-203 PISGV
+203 PTSNV

-213 ELGITGSH
+213 KLGITGSH

-227 PFSTEMNALFL
+227 PFSTEMNTLFL

-257 QEKMEA
+257 QEKVEA
-263 ARANGTRVV
+263 ARENGTRVV

-277 EERGISLN
+277 KENGISLE
-285 EAMKVLKETDG
+285 EAMEVLKKADEG
-296 RTIGERE
+296 KVGE
-303 GIESEIASAKSKKNI
+303 
-318 EGVDGENQEKSNEV
+318 
-332 ENVPAGEEERKSGT
+332 
-346 DTVELEER
+346 L
-354 NKIKPSKTQTV
+354 
-365 FVTAQKLAC
+365 
-374 DTQKTHLILAG
+374 KTHLILAG

-407 LIGAG
+407 LIGAE

-419 RALQDDLLINKEGK
+419 RALQNDLLISKEGK
-433 IENRQKSATAVE
+433 DENRQESAAAVE
-445 KERIPGNIRGSYVK
+445 KETK
-459 CYKAYLPDDVIR
+459 CYKAYLPDDVIQ
-471 IISEHPEWKQAVIL
+471 IVSKHPEWKQAVIL

-493 SGASKMAERLREAGY
+493 SGASRMAERLREAGY
-508 PFTVYPGISCIS
+508 PFTVYPGTSCVS

-538 HGRELPVERV
+538 HGRELSVDRV
-548 MKHLCDPEEAAN
+548 MKRLCDPEEAAK

-575 CKRLTQAGYGS
+575 CERLTQAGYGN

-600 QIRSGTAEEMGKLE
+600 QIRSGTAEEMKKLE
-614 FTDLSLMQLE
+614 FADLSLMLLE
-624 VLGKIKRGQTE
+624 VTDEIKNVKQLKRFEQE
-635 VPNKEKI
+635 DKRLLP
-642 ADDDNIEITNVEKLK
+642 ADSV
-657 MYAQGMVSEKRI
+657 GV
-669 QDVQVTESYKND
+669 
-681 KHKFVLH
+681 F
-688 TNLCQE
+688 
-694 IPRIMLAAPK
+694 PRIMLAAPK

-718 ILRRRGLNP
+718 VLRRRGLNP

-749 GRNLDSFFLPPEG
+749 GRNLDSFFLPAEG
-762 VREVLADAA
+762 VREVLVDAV
-771 REEKAGIAV
+771 REEQAGIAV

-793 TETAASSWE
+793 TETSASSWE
-802 IAKITDTPAILLL
+802 IAEITDTPAILVL

-833 FREDSQIAGVILNRV
+833 FRKNSHIAGVILNRV

-911 AVDRVLEVAGMSLE
+911 AVERVLEVAGMLPLRI
-925 GENKEK
+925 ENKEK
-931 EKTERIE
+931 EK
-938 RAEKTRKGSEKISP
+938 AENESMEAESIAKFPACQEQKVTS

-965 FYYQENFRL
+965 FYYQENFHL

-979 AELVYFSPLRDKKI
+979 ADLVYFSPLRDKKI
-993 PEGVNG
+993 PDRVDG

-1008 NYARELAENAA
+1008 NYARELAKNAA
-1019 MRESVRRSIAAG
+1019 MRESIRRSIAAG

-1055 WEMAGVYPFNA
+1055 WEMAGVYPFDA
-1066 YRTDRLRRFGYVR
+1066 YRTNRLRRFGYVR
-1079 LLTPSGQEIHGH
+1079 LLTSSGQEIHGH

-1098 EEPGTDW
+1098 EDPGTDW

-1122 GAQIGGF
+1122 GGQIGGF
-1129 PHLYYASCPEFL
+1129 PHLYYASCPDFL
-1141 RGWLNVCE
+1141 RKWLDVCAKGSQK
-1149 KYSEDNGD
+1149 KYIN
-1157 KF
+1157 

>member
-17 AEYCSREKIPAWVS
+17 AEYCSREKIEAWVS

-38 ELLREDLLEAENVEN
+38 ELLQEELMESGNAGNPDL
-53 AENLVQNHDMNGR
+53 NHNTC
-66 EKSADREGYL
+66 L
-76 AKKNLKNA
+76 AKKSLKNVQA
-84 SVSSAV
+84 SSVI

-99 HQMEEFIRNQG
+99 YQMEEFIRNQG
-110 IQLVIDATHPHA
+110 IHLVIDATHPHA
-122 KLVSEEIQ
+122 RLVSEEIQ
-130 EACRQTGI
+130 EACGRTGV

-145 AEGEQNRGRDWV
+145 AEGEQNKARDWV

-166 AFLSSVPGVIFATTG
+166 SFLSSVSGVIFATTG

-191 PEYPKRVYARVL
+191 PDYQKRVYARVL
-203 PISGV
+203 PTSNV

-213 ELGITGSH
+213 KLGITGSH

-227 PFSTEMNALFL
+227 PFSTEMNTLFL

-257 QEKMEA
+257 QEKVEA
-263 ARANGTRVV
+263 ARENGTRVV

-277 EERGISLN
+277 EEDGISLE
-285 EAMKVLKETDG
+285 EAMEVLKKADEG
-296 RTIGERE
+296 NVGE
-303 GIESEIASAKSKKNI
+303 
-318 EGVDGENQEKSNEV
+318 
-332 ENVPAGEEERKSGT
+332 
-346 DTVELEER
+346 L
-354 NKIKPSKTQTV
+354 
-365 FVTAQKLAC
+365 
-374 DTQKTHLILAG
+374 KTHLILAG

-419 RALQDDLLINKEGK
+419 RALQNDLLISKEGK
-433 IENRQKSATAVE
+433 AENRQESAAAVE
-445 KERIPGNIRGSYVK
+445 KERK
-459 CYKAYLPDDVIR
+459 CYKAYLPDDVIQ
-471 IISEHPEWKQAVIL
+471 IVSEHPEWKQAVIL

-493 SGASKMAERLREAGY
+493 SGASRMAERLREAGY
-508 PFTVYPGISCIS
+508 PFTVYPGTSCVS

-538 HGRELPVERV
+538 HGRELSVDRV
-548 MKHLCDPEEAAN
+548 MKRLCDPEEPAK

-575 CKRLTQAGYGS
+575 CERLTQAGYGN

-600 QIRSGTAEEMGKLE
+600 QIRSGTAEEMKKLE
-614 FTDLSLMQLE
+614 FADLSLMLLE
-624 VLGKIKRGQTE
+624 VTDEIKNVKQLKRFEQE
-635 VPNKEKI
+635 DKRLLP
-642 ADDDNIEITNVEKLK
+642 ADSV
-657 MYAQGMVSEKRI
+657 GV
-669 QDVQVTESYKND
+669 
-681 KHKFVLH
+681 F
-688 TNLCQE
+688 
-694 IPRIMLAAPK
+694 PRIMLAAPK

-718 ILRRRGLNP
+718 VLRRRGLNP

-749 GRNLDSFFLPPEG
+749 GRNLDSFFLPAEG
-762 VREVLADAA
+762 VREVLVDVV
-771 REEKAGIAV
+771 REEQAGIAV

-793 TETAASSWE
+793 TETSASSWE
-802 IAKITDTPAILLL
+802 IAEITDTPAILVL

-833 FREDSQIAGVILNRV
+833 FREKSHIAGVILNRV

-858 AVEEASGLPV
+858 AVEEASRLPV

-911 AVDRVLEVAGMSLE
+911 AVDRVLEVAGMLPLRI
-925 GENKEK
+925 ENKEK
-931 EKTERIE
+931 EK
-938 RAEKTRKGSEKISP
+938 AENESMEAESIAKFPACQEQKVTS

-993 PEGVNG
+993 PDRVDG

-1008 NYARELAENAA
+1008 NYARELAKNAA
-1019 MRESVRRSIAAG
+1019 MRESIRRSIAAG

-1055 WEMAGVYPFNA
+1055 WEMAGVYPFDA
-1066 YRTDRLRRFGYVR
+1066 YRTNRLRRFGYVR
-1079 LLTPSGQEIHGH
+1079 LLTSSGQEIHGH

-1098 EEPGTDW
+1098 EDPGTDW

-1122 GAQIGGF
+1122 GGQIGGF
-1129 PHLYYASCPEFL
+1129 PHLYYASCPDFL
-1141 RGWLNVCE
+1141 RKWLDVCAKGSQK
-1149 KYSEDNGD
+1149 KYIN
-1157 KF
+1157 

>member
-17 AEYCSREKIPAWVS
+17 AEYCSREKIEAWVS

-38 ELLREDLLEAENVEN
+38 ELLQEELMESGNAGNPDL
-53 AENLVQNHDMNGR
+53 NHNTC
-66 EKSADREGYL
+66 L
-76 AKKNLKNA
+76 AKKNLKTVQA
-84 SVSSAV
+84 SSVI

-99 HQMEEFIRNQG
+99 YQMEEFIRNQG
-110 IQLVIDATHPHA
+110 IHLVIDATHPHA
-122 KLVSEEIQ
+122 RLVSEEIQ
-130 EACRQTGI
+130 EACGRTGV

-145 AEGEQNRGRDWV
+145 AEGEQNKARDWV

-166 AFLSSVPGVIFATTG
+166 SFLSSVSGVIFATTG

-191 PEYPKRVYARVL
+191 PDYQKRVYARVL
-203 PISGV
+203 PTSNV

-213 ELGITGSH
+213 KLGITGSH

-227 PFSTEMNALFL
+227 PFSTEMNTLFL

-257 QEKMEA
+257 QEKVEA
-263 ARANGTRVV
+263 ARENGTRVV

-277 EERGISLN
+277 EENGISLE
-285 EAMKVLKETDG
+285 EAMEVLKKADEG
-296 RTIGERE
+296 KVGE
-303 GIESEIASAKSKKNI
+303 
-318 EGVDGENQEKSNEV
+318 
-332 ENVPAGEEERKSGT
+332 
-346 DTVELEER
+346 L
-354 NKIKPSKTQTV
+354 
-365 FVTAQKLAC
+365 
-374 DTQKTHLILAG
+374 KTHLILAG

-419 RALQDDLLINKEGK
+419 RALQNDLLISKEGK
-433 IENRQKSATAVE
+433 AENRQESAAAVE
-445 KERIPGNIRGSYVK
+445 KERK
-459 CYKAYLPDDVIR
+459 CYKAYLPDDVIQ
-471 IISEHPEWKQAVIL
+471 IVSEHPEWKRAVIL

-493 SGASKMAERLREAGY
+493 SGASRMAERLREAGY
-508 PFTVYPGISCIS
+508 PFTVYPGTSCVS

-538 HGRELPVERV
+538 HGRELSVDRV
-548 MKHLCDPEEAAN
+548 MKRLCDPEEPAK

-575 CKRLTQAGYGS
+575 CERLTQAGYGN

-600 QIRSGTAEEMGKLE
+600 QIRSGTAEEMKKLE
-614 FTDLSLMQLE
+614 FADLSLMLLE
-624 VLGKIKRGQTE
+624 VTDEIKNVKQLKRFEQE
-635 VPNKEKI
+635 DKRLLP
-642 ADDDNIEITNVEKLK
+642 ADSV
-657 MYAQGMVSEKRI
+657 GV
-669 QDVQVTESYKND
+669 
-681 KHKFVLH
+681 F
-688 TNLCQE
+688 
-694 IPRIMLAAPK
+694 PRIMLAAPK

-718 ILRRRGLNP
+718 VLRRRGLNP

-749 GRNLDSFFLPPEG
+749 GRNLDSFFLPTEG
-762 VREVLADAA
+762 VRKVLVEAV
-771 REEKAGIAV
+771 REEQAGIAV

-793 TETAASSWE
+793 TETSASSWE
-802 IAKITDTPAILLL
+802 IAEITDTPAILVL

-833 FREDSQIAGVILNRV
+833 FRKKSHIAGVILNRV

-911 AVDRVLEVAGMSLE
+911 AVDRVLEVAGMLPLRI
-925 GENKEK
+925 ENKEK
-931 EKTERIE
+931 EK
-938 RAEKTRKGSEKISP
+938 AENESMEAESIAKFPACQEQKVTS

-965 FYYQENFRL
+965 FYYQENFHL

-993 PEGVNG
+993 PDRVDG

-1008 NYARELAENAA
+1008 NYARELAKNAV
-1019 MRESVRRSIAAG
+1019 MRESIRRSIAAG

-1055 WEMAGVYPFNA
+1055 WEMAGVYPFDA
-1066 YRTDRLRRFGYVR
+1066 YRTNRLRRFGYVR
-1079 LLTPSGQEIHGH
+1079 LLTSSGQEIHGH

-1098 EEPGTDW
+1098 EDPGTDW

-1122 GAQIGGF
+1122 GGQIGGF
-1129 PHLYYASCPEFL
+1129 PHLYYASCPDFL
-1141 RGWLNVCE
+1141 RKWLDVCAKGSQK
-1149 KYSEDNGD
+1149 KYIN
-1157 KF
+1157 

>member
-17 AEYCSREKIPAWVS
+17 AEYCSREKIEAWVS

-38 ELLREDLLEAENVEN
+38 ELLQEELMESGNAGNPDL
-53 AENLVQNHDMNGR
+53 NHNTC
-66 EKSADREGYL
+66 L
-76 AKKNLKNA
+76 AKKNLKTVQA
-84 SVSSAV
+84 SSVI

-99 HQMEEFIRNQG
+99 YQMEEFIRNQG
-110 IQLVIDATHPHA
+110 IHLVIDATHPHA
-122 KLVSEEIQ
+122 RLVSEEIQ
-130 EACRQTGI
+130 EACGRTGV

-145 AEGEQNRGRDWV
+145 AEGEQNKARDWV

-166 AFLSSVPGVIFATTG
+166 SFLSSVSGVIFATTG

-191 PEYPKRVYARVL
+191 PDYQKRVYARVL
-203 PISGV
+203 PTSNV
-208 LKKCE
+208 LRKCE
-213 ELGITGSH
+213 KMGITGSH

-227 PFSTEMNALFL
+227 PFSTEMNTLFL

-257 QEKMEA
+257 QEKVEA
-263 ARANGTRVV
+263 ARENGTRVV

-277 EERGISLN
+277 EEDGISLE
-285 EAMKVLKETDG
+285 EAMEVLKKADEG
-296 RTIGERE
+296 NVGE
-303 GIESEIASAKSKKNI
+303 
-318 EGVDGENQEKSNEV
+318 
-332 ENVPAGEEERKSGT
+332 
-346 DTVELEER
+346 L
-354 NKIKPSKTQTV
+354 
-365 FVTAQKLAC
+365 
-374 DTQKTHLILAG
+374 KTHLILAG

-419 RALQDDLLINKEGK
+419 RALQNDLLISKEGK
-433 IENRQKSATAVE
+433 AENRQESAAAVE
-445 KERIPGNIRGSYVK
+445 KERK
-459 CYKAYLPDDVIR
+459 CYKAYLPDDVIQ
-471 IISEHPEWKQAVIL
+471 IVSKHPEWKQAVIL

-493 SGASKMAERLREAGY
+493 SGASRMAERLREAGY
-508 PFTVYPGISCIS
+508 PFTVYPGTSCVS

-538 HGRELPVERV
+538 HGRELSVDRV
-548 MKHLCDPEEAAN
+548 MKRLCDPEEPAK

-575 CKRLTQAGYGS
+575 CERLTQAGYGN

-591 GENLSYPEE
+591 GENFSYPEE
-600 QIRSGTAEEMGKLE
+600 QIRSGTAEGMKKLE
-614 FTDLSLMQLE
+614 FADLSLMLLE
-624 VLGKIKRGQTE
+624 VTDEIKNVKQLKRFEQE
-635 VPNKEKI
+635 DKRLLP
-642 ADDDNIEITNVEKLK
+642 ADSV
-657 MYAQGMVSEKRI
+657 GV
-669 QDVQVTESYKND
+669 
-681 KHKFVLH
+681 F
-688 TNLCQE
+688 
-694 IPRIMLAAPK
+694 PRIMLAAPK

-718 ILRRRGLNP
+718 VLRRRGLNP

-749 GRNLDSFFLPPEG
+749 GRNLDSFFLPAEG
-762 VREVLADAA
+762 VRKVLVDAV
-771 REEKAGIAV
+771 REEQAGIAV

-793 TETAASSWE
+793 TETSASSWE
-802 IAKITDTPAILLL
+802 IAEITDTPAILVL
-815 DCKGASLSAAAM
+815 DCKGASLSVAAM

-833 FREDSQIAGVILNRV
+833 FRKKSHIAGVILNRV

-911 AVDRVLEVAGMSLE
+911 AVDRVLEVAGMLPLRI
-925 GENKEK
+925 ENKEK
-931 EKTERIE
+931 EK
-938 RAEKTRKGSEKISP
+938 AENESMEAESIAKFPACQEQKVTS

-965 FYYQENFRL
+965 FYYQENFHL

-993 PEGVNG
+993 PDRVDG

-1008 NYARELAENAA
+1008 NYARELAKNAA
-1019 MRESVRRSIAAG
+1019 MRESIRRSIAAG

-1055 WEMAGVYPFNA
+1055 WEMAGVYPFDA
-1066 YRTDRLRRFGYVR
+1066 YRANRLRRFGYVR
-1079 LLTPSGQEIHGH
+1079 LLTSSGQEIHGH

-1098 EEPGTDW
+1098 EDPGTDW

-1122 GAQIGGF
+1122 GGQIGGF
-1129 PHLYYASCPEFL
+1129 PHLYYASCPDFL
-1141 RGWLNVCE
+1141 RKWLDVCAKGSQQ
-1149 KYSEDNGD
+1149 KYIN
-1157 KF
+1157 

>member
-17 AEYCSREKIPAWVS
+17 AEYCSREKIEAWVS

-38 ELLREDLLEAENVEN
+38 ELLQEELMESGNAGNPDL
-53 AENLVQNHDMNGR
+53 NHNTC
-66 EKSADREGYL
+66 L
-76 AKKNLKNA
+76 AKKNLKTVQA
-84 SVSSAV
+84 SSVI

-99 HQMEEFIRNQG
+99 YQMEEFIRNQG
-110 IQLVIDATHPHA
+110 IHLVIDATHPHA
-122 KLVSEEIQ
+122 RLVSEEIQ
-130 EACRQTGI
+130 EACGRTGV

-145 AEGEQNRGRDWV
+145 AEGEQNKARDWV

-166 AFLSSVPGVIFATTG
+166 SFLSSVSGVIFATTG

-191 PEYPKRVYARVL
+191 PDYQKRVYARVL
-203 PISGV
+203 PTSNV
-208 LKKCE
+208 LRKCE
-213 ELGITGSH
+213 KMGITGSH

-227 PFSTEMNALFL
+227 PFSTEMNTLFL

-257 QEKMEA
+257 QEKVEA
-263 ARANGTRVV
+263 ARENGTRVV

-277 EERGISLN
+277 EEDGISLE
-285 EAMKVLKETDG
+285 EAMEVLKKADEG
-296 RTIGERE
+296 NVGE
-303 GIESEIASAKSKKNI
+303 
-318 EGVDGENQEKSNEV
+318 
-332 ENVPAGEEERKSGT
+332 
-346 DTVELEER
+346 L
-354 NKIKPSKTQTV
+354 
-365 FVTAQKLAC
+365 
-374 DTQKTHLILAG
+374 KTHLILAG

-419 RALQDDLLINKEGK
+419 RALQNDLLISKEGK
-433 IENRQKSATAVE
+433 AENRQESAAAVE
-445 KERIPGNIRGSYVK
+445 KETK
-459 CYKAYLPDDVIR
+459 CYKAYLPDDVIQ
-471 IISEHPEWKQAVIL
+471 IVSKHPEWKQAVIL

-493 SGASKMAERLREAGY
+493 SGASRMAERLREAGY
-508 PFTVYPGISCIS
+508 PFTVYPGTSCVS
-520 YLAARL
+520 YLSARL

-538 HGRELPVERV
+538 HGRELSVDRV
-548 MKHLCDPEEAAN
+548 MKRLCDPEEPAK

-575 CKRLTQAGYGS
+575 CERLTQAGYGN

-600 QIRSGTAEEMGKLE
+600 QIRSGTAEEMKKLE
-614 FTDLSLMQLE
+614 FADLSLMLLE
-624 VLGKIKRGQTE
+624 VTDEIKNVKQLKRFEQE
-635 VPNKEKI
+635 DKRLLP
-642 ADDDNIEITNVEKLK
+642 ADSV
-657 MYAQGMVSEKRI
+657 GV
-669 QDVQVTESYKND
+669 
-681 KHKFVLH
+681 F
-688 TNLCQE
+688 
-694 IPRIMLAAPK
+694 PRIMLAAPK

-718 ILRRRGLNP
+718 VLRRRGLNP

-749 GRNLDSFFLPPEG
+749 GRNLDSFFLPTEG
-762 VREVLADAA
+762 VRKVLVDAV
-771 REEKAGIAV
+771 REEQAGIAV

-793 TETAASSWE
+793 TETSASSWE
-802 IAKITDTPAILLL
+802 IAEITDTPVILVL

-833 FREDSQIAGVILNRV
+833 FRKKSHIAGVILNRV
-848 SSMYYERLAA
+848 SSMYYERLAV

-911 AVDRVLEVAGMSLE
+911 AVERVLEVAGMLPLRI
-925 GENKEK
+925 ENKEK
-931 EKTERIE
+931 EK
-938 RAEKTRKGSEKISP
+938 AENESMEAESIAKFPACQEQKVTS

-965 FYYQENFRL
+965 FYYQENFHL

-993 PEGVNG
+993 PDRVDG

-1008 NYARELAENAA
+1008 NYARELAKNAA
-1019 MRESVRRSIAAG
+1019 MRESIRRSIAAG

-1055 WEMAGVYPFNA
+1055 WEMAGVYPFDA
-1066 YRTDRLRRFGYVR
+1066 YRTNRLRRFGYVR
-1079 LLTPSGQEIHGH
+1079 LLTSSGQEIHGH

-1098 EEPGTDW
+1098 EDPGTDW

-1122 GAQIGGF
+1122 GGQIGGF
-1129 PHLYYASCPEFL
+1129 PHLYYASCPDFL
-1141 RGWLNVCE
+1141 RKWLDVCAKGSQQ
-1149 KYSEDNGD
+1149 KYIN
-1157 KF
+1157 

>member
-17 AEYCSREKIPAWVS
+17 AEYCSREKIEAWVS

-38 ELLREDLLEAENVEN
+38 ELLQEELMESGNAGNPDL
-53 AENLVQNHDMNGR
+53 NHNTC
-66 EKSADREGYL
+66 L
-76 AKKNLKNA
+76 AKKNLKTVQA
-84 SVSSAV
+84 SSVI

-99 HQMEEFIRNQG
+99 YQMEEFIRNQG
-110 IQLVIDATHPHA
+110 IHLVIDATHPHA
-122 KLVSEEIQ
+122 RLVSEEIQ
-130 EACRQTGI
+130 EACGRTGV

-145 AEGEQNRGRDWV
+145 AEGEQNKARDWV

-166 AFLSSVPGVIFATTG
+166 SFLSSVSGVIFATTG

-191 PEYPKRVYARVL
+191 PDYQKRVYARVL
-203 PISGV
+203 PTSNV

-213 ELGITGSH
+213 KLGITGSH

-227 PFSTEMNALFL
+227 PFSTEMNTLFL

-257 QEKMEA
+257 QEKVEA
-263 ARANGTRVV
+263 ARENGTRVV

-277 EERGISLN
+277 EEDGISLE
-285 EAMKVLKETDG
+285 EAMEVLKKADEG
-296 RTIGERE
+296 NVGE
-303 GIESEIASAKSKKNI
+303 
-318 EGVDGENQEKSNEV
+318 
-332 ENVPAGEEERKSGT
+332 
-346 DTVELEER
+346 L
-354 NKIKPSKTQTV
+354 
-365 FVTAQKLAC
+365 
-374 DTQKTHLILAG
+374 KTHLILAG

-419 RALQDDLLINKEGK
+419 RALQNDLLISKEGK
-433 IENRQKSATAVE
+433 AENRQESAAAVE
-445 KERIPGNIRGSYVK
+445 KETK
-459 CYKAYLPDDVIR
+459 CYKAYLPDDVIQ
-471 IISEHPEWKQAVIL
+471 IVSKHPEWKQAVIL

-493 SGASKMAERLREAGY
+493 SGASRMAERLREAGY
-508 PFTVYPGISCIS
+508 PFTVYPGTSCVS

-538 HGRELPVERV
+538 HGRELSVDRV
-548 MKHLCDPEEAAN
+548 MKRLCDPEEPAK

-575 CKRLTQAGYGS
+575 CERLTQAGYGN

-600 QIRSGTAEEMGKLE
+600 QIRSGTAEEMKKLE
-614 FTDLSLMQLE
+614 FADLSLMLLE
-624 VLGKIKRGQTE
+624 VTDEIKNVKQLKRFEQE
-635 VPNKEKI
+635 DKRLLS
-642 ADDDNIEITNVEKLK
+642 ADSV
-657 MYAQGMVSEKRI
+657 GV
-669 QDVQVTESYKND
+669 
-681 KHKFVLH
+681 F
-688 TNLCQE
+688 
-694 IPRIMLAAPK
+694 PRIMLAAPK

-749 GRNLDSFFLPPEG
+749 GRNLDSFFLPMEG
-762 VREVLADAA
+762 VRKVLVDAV
-771 REEKAGIAV
+771 REEQAGIAV

-793 TETAASSWE
+793 TETSASSWE
-802 IAKITDTPAILLL
+802 IAEITDTPAILVL

-833 FREDSQIAGVILNRV
+833 FREKSHIAGVILNRV

-911 AVDRVLEVAGMSLE
+911 AVERVLEVAGMLPLRI
-925 GENKEK
+925 ENKEK
-931 EKTERIE
+931 EK
-938 RAEKTRKGSEKISP
+938 AENESMEAESIAKFPACQEQKVTS

-993 PEGVNG
+993 PDRVDG

-1008 NYARELAENAA
+1008 NYARELAKNAA
-1019 MRESVRRSIAAG
+1019 MRESIRRSIAAG

-1055 WEMAGVYPFNA
+1055 WEMAGVYPFDA
-1066 YRTDRLRRFGYVR
+1066 YRTNRLRRFGYVR
-1079 LLTPSGQEIHGH
+1079 LLTSSGQEIHGH

-1098 EEPGTDW
+1098 EDPGTDW

-1122 GAQIGGF
+1122 GGQIGGF
-1129 PHLYYASCPEFL
+1129 PHLYYASCPDFL
-1141 RGWLNVCE
+1141 RKWLDVCAKGSQK
-1149 KYSEDNGD
+1149 KYIN
-1157 KF
+1157 

>member
-17 AEYCSREKIPAWVS
+17 AEYCSREKIEAWVS

-38 ELLREDLLEAENVEN
+38 ELLQEELMESGNAGNPDL
-53 AENLVQNHDMNGR
+53 NHNTC
-66 EKSADREGYL
+66 L
-76 AKKNLKNA
+76 AKKNLKTVQA
-84 SVSSAV
+84 SSVI

-99 HQMEEFIRNQG
+99 YQMEEFIRNQG
-110 IQLVIDATHPHA
+110 IHLVIDATHPHA
-122 KLVSEEIQ
+122 RLVSEEIQ
-130 EACRQTGI
+130 EACGRTGV

-145 AEGEQNRGRDWV
+145 AEGEQNKARDWV

-166 AFLSSVPGVIFATTG
+166 SFLSSVSGVIFATTG

-191 PEYPKRVYARVL
+191 PDYQKRVYARVL
-203 PISGV
+203 PTSNV

-213 ELGITGSH
+213 KLGITGSH

-227 PFSTEMNALFL
+227 PFSTEMNTLFL

-257 QEKMEA
+257 QEKVEA
-263 ARANGTRVV
+263 ARENGTRVV

-277 EERGISLN
+277 EENGISLE
-285 EAMKVLKETDG
+285 EAMEVLKKADEG
-296 RTIGERE
+296 KVGE
-303 GIESEIASAKSKKNI
+303 
-318 EGVDGENQEKSNEV
+318 
-332 ENVPAGEEERKSGT
+332 
-346 DTVELEER
+346 L
-354 NKIKPSKTQTV
+354 
-365 FVTAQKLAC
+365 
-374 DTQKTHLILAG
+374 KTHLILAG

-394 TGEVLRAIRESDA
+394 TGEVLRSIRESDA

-419 RALQDDLLINKEGK
+419 RALQNDLLISKEGK
-433 IENRQKSATAVE
+433 AENRLESAAAVE
-445 KERIPGNIRGSYVK
+445 KERK
-459 CYKAYLPDDVIR
+459 CYKAYLPDDVIQ
-471 IISEHPEWKQAVIL
+471 IVSKHPEWKQAVIL

-493 SGASKMAERLREAGY
+493 SGASRMAERLREAGY
-508 PFTVYPGISCIS
+508 PFTVYPGTSCVT

-538 HGRELPVERV
+538 HGRELSVDRV
-548 MKHLCDPEEAAN
+548 MKRLCDPEEPAK

-575 CKRLTQAGYGS
+575 CERLTQAGYGN

-600 QIRSGTAEEMGKLE
+600 QIRSGTAEEMKKLE
-614 FTDLSLMQLE
+614 FADLSLILLE
-624 VLGKIKRGQTE
+624 VTDEIKNVKQLKRFEQE
-635 VPNKEKI
+635 DKRLLS
-642 ADDDNIEITNVEKLK
+642 ADSV
-657 MYAQGMVSEKRI
+657 GV
-669 QDVQVTESYKND
+669 
-681 KHKFVLH
+681 F
-688 TNLCQE
+688 
-694 IPRIMLAAPK
+694 PRIMLAAPK

-718 ILRRRGLNP
+718 VLRRRGLNP

-749 GRNLDSFFLPPEG
+749 GRNLDSFFMPAEG
-762 VREVLADAA
+762 VRKVLVDAV
-771 REEKAGIAV
+771 REEQAGIAV

-793 TETAASSWE
+793 TETSASSWE
-802 IAKITDTPAILLL
+802 IAEITDTPAILVL

-833 FREDSQIAGVILNRV
+833 FRKKSHIAGVILNRV

-911 AVDRVLEVAGMSLE
+911 AVERVLEVAGMLPLRI
-925 GENKEK
+925 ENKEK
-931 EKTERIE
+931 EK
-938 RAEKTRKGSEKISP
+938 AENESMEAESIAKFPACQEQKVTS

-993 PEGVNG
+993 PDRVDG

-1008 NYARELAENAA
+1008 NYARELAKNAA
-1019 MRESVRRSIAAG
+1019 MRESIRRSIAAG

-1055 WEMAGVYPFNA
+1055 WEMAGVYPFDA
-1066 YRTDRLRRFGYVR
+1066 YRTNRLRRFGYVR
-1079 LLTPSGQEIHGH
+1079 LLTSSGQEIHGH

-1098 EEPGTDW
+1098 EDPGTDW

-1122 GAQIGGF
+1122 GGQIGGF
-1129 PHLYYASCPEFL
+1129 PHLYYASCPDFL
-1141 RGWLNVCE
+1141 RKWLDECAKGSQQ
-1149 KYSEDNGD
+1149 KYTN
-1157 KF
+1157 

>member
-17 AEYCSREKIPAWVS
+17 AEYCSREKIEAWVS

-38 ELLREDLLEAENVEN
+38 ELLQEELMESGNAGNPDL
-53 AENLVQNHDMNGR
+53 NHNTC
-66 EKSADREGYL
+66 L
-76 AKKNLKNA
+76 AKKNLKTVQA
-84 SVSSAV
+84 SSVI

-99 HQMEEFIRNQG
+99 YQMEEFIRNQG
-110 IQLVIDATHPHA
+110 IHLVIDATHPHA
-122 KLVSEEIQ
+122 RLVSEEIQ
-130 EACRQTGI
+130 EACGRTGV

-145 AEGEQNRGRDWV
+145 AEGEQNKARDWV

-166 AFLSSVPGVIFATTG
+166 SFLSSVSGVIFATTG

-191 PEYPKRVYARVL
+191 PDYQKRVYARVL
-203 PISGV
+203 PTSNV

-213 ELGITGSH
+213 KLGITGSH

-227 PFSTEMNALFL
+227 PFSTEMNTLFL

-257 QEKMEA
+257 QEKVEA
-263 ARANGTRVV
+263 ARENGTRVV

-277 EERGISLN
+277 EEDGISLE
-285 EAMKVLKETDG
+285 EAMEVLKKADEG
-296 RTIGERE
+296 NVGE
-303 GIESEIASAKSKKNI
+303 
-318 EGVDGENQEKSNEV
+318 
-332 ENVPAGEEERKSGT
+332 
-346 DTVELEER
+346 L
-354 NKIKPSKTQTV
+354 
-365 FVTAQKLAC
+365 
-374 DTQKTHLILAG
+374 KTHLILAG

-419 RALQDDLLINKEGK
+419 RALQNDLLISKEGK
-433 IENRQKSATAVE
+433 AENRQESAAAVE
-445 KERIPGNIRGSYVK
+445 KETK
-459 CYKAYLPDDVIR
+459 CYKAYLPDDVIQ
-471 IISEHPEWKQAVIL
+471 IVSKHPEWKKAVIL

-493 SGASKMAERLREAGY
+493 SGASRMAERLREAGY
-508 PFTVYPGISCIS
+508 PFTVYPGTSCVS

-538 HGRELPVERV
+538 HGRELSVDRV
-548 MKHLCDPEEAAN
+548 MKRLCDPEEPAK

-575 CKRLTQAGYGS
+575 CERLTQAGYGN

-600 QIRSGTAEEMGKLE
+600 QIRSGTAEEMKKLE
-614 FTDLSLMQLE
+614 FADLSLILLE
-624 VLGKIKRGQTE
+624 VTDEIKNVKQLKRFEQE
-635 VPNKEKI
+635 DKRLLS
-642 ADDDNIEITNVEKLK
+642 ADSV
-657 MYAQGMVSEKRI
+657 GV
-669 QDVQVTESYKND
+669 
-681 KHKFVLH
+681 F
-688 TNLCQE
+688 
-694 IPRIMLAAPK
+694 PRIMLAAPK

-718 ILRRRGLNP
+718 VLRRRGLNP

-749 GRNLDSFFLPPEG
+749 GRNLDSFFLPAEG
-762 VREVLADAA
+762 VRKVLVDAV
-771 REEKAGIAV
+771 REEQAGIAV

-793 TETAASSWE
+793 TETSASSWE
-802 IAKITDTPAILLL
+802 IAEITDTPAILVL

-833 FREDSQIAGVILNRV
+833 FRKKSHIAGVILNRV

-911 AVDRVLEVAGMSLE
+911 AVDRVLEVAGMLPLRI
-925 GENKEK
+925 ENKEK
-931 EKTERIE
+931 EK
-938 RAEKTRKGSEKISP
+938 AENESMEAESIAKFPACQEQKVTS

-993 PEGVNG
+993 PDRVDG

-1008 NYARELAENAA
+1008 NYARELAKNAA
-1019 MRESVRRSIAAG
+1019 MRESIRRSIAAG

-1055 WEMAGVYPFNA
+1055 WEMAGVYPFDA
-1066 YRTDRLRRFGYVR
+1066 YRTNRLRRFGYVR
-1079 LLTPSGQEIHGH
+1079 LLTSSGQEIHGH

-1098 EEPGTDW
+1098 EDPGTDW

-1122 GAQIGGF
+1122 GGQIGGF
-1129 PHLYYASCPEFL
+1129 PHLYYASCPDFL
-1141 RGWLNVCE
+1141 RKWLDECAKGSQQ
-1149 KYSEDNGD
+1149 KYTN
-1157 KF
+1157 

>member
-17 AEYCSREKIPAWVS
+17 AEYCSREKIEAWVS

-38 ELLREDLLEAENVEN
+38 ELLQEELMESGNAGNPDL
-53 AENLVQNHDMNGR
+53 NHNTC
-66 EKSADREGYL
+66 L
-76 AKKNLKNA
+76 AKKNLKTVQA
-84 SVSSAV
+84 SSVI

-99 HQMEEFIRNQG
+99 YQMEEFIRNQG
-110 IQLVIDATHPHA
+110 IHLVIDATHPHA
-122 KLVSEEIQ
+122 RLVSEEIQ
-130 EACRQTGI
+130 EACGRTGV

-145 AEGEQNRGRDWV
+145 AEGEQNKARDWV

-166 AFLSSVPGVIFATTG
+166 SFLSSVSGVIFATTG
-181 SKELEALCQI
+181 SKELEVLCQI
-191 PEYPKRVYARVL
+191 PDYQKRVYARVL
-203 PISGV
+203 PTSNV

-213 ELGITGSH
+213 KLGITGSH

-227 PFSTEMNALFL
+227 PFSTEMNTLFL

-257 QEKMEA
+257 QEKVEA
-263 ARANGTRVV
+263 ARENGTRVV

-277 EERGISLN
+277 EEDGISLE
-285 EAMKVLKETDG
+285 EAMEVLKKADEG
-296 RTIGERE
+296 KVGE
-303 GIESEIASAKSKKNI
+303 
-318 EGVDGENQEKSNEV
+318 
-332 ENVPAGEEERKSGT
+332 
-346 DTVELEER
+346 L
-354 NKIKPSKTQTV
+354 
-365 FVTAQKLAC
+365 
-374 DTQKTHLILAG
+374 KTHLILAG

-419 RALQDDLLINKEGK
+419 RALQNDLLISKEGK
-433 IENRQKSATAVE
+433 AENRQESAAAVE
-445 KERIPGNIRGSYVK
+445 KETK
-459 CYKAYLPDDVIR
+459 CYKAYLPDDVIQ
-471 IISEHPEWKQAVIL
+471 IVSKHPEWKQAVIL

-493 SGASKMAERLREAGY
+493 SGASRMAERLREAGY
-508 PFTVYPGISCIS
+508 PFTVYPGTSCVS

-538 HGRELPVERV
+538 HGRELSVDRV
-548 MKHLCDPEEAAN
+548 MKRLCDPEEPAK

-575 CKRLTQAGYGS
+575 CERLTQAGYGN

-600 QIRSGTAEEMGKLE
+600 QIRSGTAEEMKKLE
-614 FTDLSLMQLE
+614 FADLSLILLE
-624 VLGKIKRGQTE
+624 VTDEIKNVKQLKRFEQE
-635 VPNKEKI
+635 DKRLLP
-642 ADDDNIEITNVEKLK
+642 ADSV
-657 MYAQGMVSEKRI
+657 GV
-669 QDVQVTESYKND
+669 
-681 KHKFVLH
+681 F
-688 TNLCQE
+688 
-694 IPRIMLAAPK
+694 PRIMLAAPK

-718 ILRRRGLNP
+718 VLRRRGLNP

-749 GRNLDSFFLPPEG
+749 GRNLDSFFLPAEG
-762 VREVLADAA
+762 VRKVLVDAV
-771 REEKAGIAV
+771 REEQAGIAV

-793 TETAASSWE
+793 TETSASSWE
-802 IAKITDTPAILLL
+802 IAEITDTPAILVL

-833 FREDSQIAGVILNRV
+833 FRKKSHIAGVILNRV

-911 AVDRVLEVAGMSLE
+911 AVDRVLEVAGMLPLRI
-925 GENKEK
+925 ENKEK
-931 EKTERIE
+931 EK
-938 RAEKTRKGSEKISP
+938 AENESMEAESIAKFPACQEQKVTS

-993 PEGVNG
+993 PDRVDG

-1008 NYARELAENAA
+1008 NYARELAKNAA
-1019 MRESVRRSIAAG
+1019 MRESIRRSIAAG

-1055 WEMAGVYPFNA
+1055 WEMAGVYPFDA
-1066 YRTDRLRRFGYVR
+1066 YRTNRLRRFGYVR
-1079 LLTPSGQEIHGH
+1079 LLTSSGQEIHGH

-1098 EEPGTDW
+1098 EDPGTDW

-1122 GAQIGGF
+1122 GGQIGGF
-1129 PHLYYASCPEFL
+1129 PHLYYASCPDFL
-1141 RGWLNVCE
+1141 RKWLDVCAKGSQQ
-1149 KYSEDNGD
+1149 KYIN
-1157 KF
+1157 

>member
-17 AEYCSREKIPAWVS
+17 AEYCSREKIEAWVS

-38 ELLREDLLEAENVEN
+38 ELLQEELMESGNAGNPDL
-53 AENLVQNHDMNGR
+53 NHNTC
-66 EKSADREGYL
+66 L
-76 AKKNLKNA
+76 AKKNLKTVQA
-84 SVSSAV
+84 SSVI

-99 HQMEEFIRNQG
+99 YQMEEFIRNQG
-110 IQLVIDATHPHA
+110 IHLVIDATHPHA
-122 KLVSEEIQ
+122 RLVSEEIQ
-130 EACRQTGI
+130 EACGRTGV

-145 AEGEQNRGRDWV
+145 AEGEQNKARDWV

-166 AFLSSVPGVIFATTG
+166 SFLSSVSGVIFATTG
-181 SKELEALCQI
+181 SKELEVLCQI
-191 PEYPKRVYARVL
+191 PDYQKRVYARVL
-203 PISGV
+203 PTSNV

-213 ELGITGSH
+213 KLGITGSH

-227 PFSTEMNALFL
+227 PFSTEMNTLFL

-257 QEKMEA
+257 QEKVEA
-263 ARANGTRVV
+263 ARENGTRVV

-277 EERGISLN
+277 EEDGISLE
-285 EAMKVLKETDG
+285 EAMEVLKKADEG
-296 RTIGERE
+296 KVGE
-303 GIESEIASAKSKKNI
+303 
-318 EGVDGENQEKSNEV
+318 
-332 ENVPAGEEERKSGT
+332 
-346 DTVELEER
+346 L
-354 NKIKPSKTQTV
+354 
-365 FVTAQKLAC
+365 
-374 DTQKTHLILAG
+374 KTHLILAG

-419 RALQDDLLINKEGK
+419 RALQNDLLISKEGK
-433 IENRQKSATAVE
+433 AENRQESAAAVE
-445 KERIPGNIRGSYVK
+445 KERK
-459 CYKAYLPDDVIR
+459 CYKAYLPDDVIQ
-471 IISEHPEWKQAVIL
+471 IVSKHPEWKQAVIL

-493 SGASKMAERLREAGY
+493 SGASRMAERLREAGY
-508 PFTVYPGISCIS
+508 PFTVYPGTSCVS

-538 HGRELPVERV
+538 HGRELSVDRV
-548 MKHLCDPEEAAN
+548 MKRLCDPEEPAK

-575 CKRLTQAGYGS
+575 CERLTQAGYGN

-600 QIRSGTAEEMGKLE
+600 QIRSGTAEEMKKLE
-614 FTDLSLMQLE
+614 FADLSLILLE
-624 VLGKIKRGQTE
+624 VTDEIKNVKQLKRFEQE
-635 VPNKEKI
+635 DKRLLP
-642 ADDDNIEITNVEKLK
+642 ADSV
-657 MYAQGMVSEKRI
+657 GV
-669 QDVQVTESYKND
+669 
-681 KHKFVLH
+681 F
-688 TNLCQE
+688 
-694 IPRIMLAAPK
+694 PRIMLAAPK

-718 ILRRRGLNP
+718 VLRRRGLNP

-749 GRNLDSFFLPPEG
+749 GRNLDSFFLPAEG
-762 VREVLADAA
+762 VRKVLVDAV
-771 REEKAGIAV
+771 REEQAGIAV

-793 TETAASSWE
+793 TETSASSWE
-802 IAKITDTPAILLL
+802 IAEITDTPAILVL

-833 FREDSQIAGVILNRV
+833 FRKKSHIAGVILNRV

-858 AVEEASGLPV
+858 AVEESGLPV

-911 AVDRVLEVAGMSLE
+911 AVDRVLEVAGMLPLRI
-925 GENKEK
+925 ENKEK
-931 EKTERIE
+931 EK
-938 RAEKTRKGSEKISP
+938 AENESMEAESIAKFPACQEQKVTS

-993 PEGVNG
+993 PDRVDG

-1008 NYARELAENAA
+1008 NYARELAKNAA
-1019 MRESVRRSIAAG
+1019 MRESIRRSIAAG

-1055 WEMAGVYPFNA
+1055 WEMAGVYPFDA
-1066 YRTDRLRRFGYVR
+1066 YRTNRLRRFGYVR
-1079 LLTPSGQEIHGH
+1079 LLTSSGQEIHGH

-1098 EEPGTDW
+1098 EDPGTDW

-1122 GAQIGGF
+1122 GGQIGGF
-1129 PHLYYASCPEFL
+1129 PHLYYASCPDFL
-1141 RGWLNVCE
+1141 RKWLDVCAKGSQQ
-1149 KYSEDNGD
+1149 KYIN
-1157 KF
+1157 

>member
-17 AEYCSREKIPAWVS
+17 AEYCSREKIEAWVS

-38 ELLREDLLEAENVEN
+38 ELLQEELMESGNAGNPDL
-53 AENLVQNHDMNGR
+53 NHNTC
-66 EKSADREGYL
+66 L
-76 AKKNLKNA
+76 AKKSLKNVQA
-84 SVSSAV
+84 SSVI

-99 HQMEEFIRNQG
+99 YQMEEFIRNQG
-110 IQLVIDATHPHA
+110 IHLVIDATHPHA
-122 KLVSEEIQ
+122 RLVSEEIK
-130 EACRQTGI
+130 EACGRTGV

-145 AEGEQNRGRDWV
+145 AEGEQNKARDWV

-166 AFLSSVPGVIFATTG
+166 SFLSSVSGVIFATTG

-191 PEYPKRVYARVL
+191 PDYQKRVYARVL
-203 PISGV
+203 PTSNV
-208 LKKCE
+208 LRKCE
-213 ELGITGSH
+213 KLGITGSH

-227 PFSTEMNALFL
+227 PFSTEMNTLFL

-257 QEKMEA
+257 QEKVEA
-263 ARANGTRVV
+263 ARENGTRVV

-277 EERGISLN
+277 EEDGISLE
-285 EAMKVLKETDG
+285 EAMEVLKKADEG
-296 RTIGERE
+296 NVGE
-303 GIESEIASAKSKKNI
+303 
-318 EGVDGENQEKSNEV
+318 
-332 ENVPAGEEERKSGT
+332 
-346 DTVELEER
+346 L
-354 NKIKPSKTQTV
+354 
-365 FVTAQKLAC
+365 
-374 DTQKTHLILAG
+374 KTHLILAG

-419 RALQDDLLINKEGK
+419 RALQNDLLISKEGK
-433 IENRQKSATAVE
+433 AENRQESAAAVE
-445 KERIPGNIRGSYVK
+445 KERK
-459 CYKAYLPDDVIR
+459 CYKAYLPDDVIQ
-471 IISEHPEWKQAVIL
+471 IVSKHPEWKQAVIL

-493 SGASKMAERLREAGY
+493 SGASRMAERLREAGY
-508 PFTVYPGISCIS
+508 PFTVYPGTSCVS

-538 HGRELPVERV
+538 HGRELSVDRV
-548 MKHLCDPEEAAN
+548 MKRLCDPEEPAK

-575 CKRLTQAGYGS
+575 CERLTQAGYGN

-600 QIRSGTAEEMGKLE
+600 QIRSGTAEGMKKLE
-614 FTDLSLMQLE
+614 FADLSLMLLE
-624 VLGKIKRGQTE
+624 VTDEIKNVKQLKRFEQE
-635 VPNKEKI
+635 DKRLLP
-642 ADDDNIEITNVEKLK
+642 ADSV
-657 MYAQGMVSEKRI
+657 GV
-669 QDVQVTESYKND
+669 
-681 KHKFVLH
+681 F
-688 TNLCQE
+688 
-694 IPRIMLAAPK
+694 PRIMLAAPK

-718 ILRRRGLNP
+718 VLRRRGLNP

-749 GRNLDSFFLPPEG
+749 GRNLDSFFLPAEG
-762 VREVLADAA
+762 VRKVLVDAV
-771 REEKAGIAV
+771 REEQAGIAV

-793 TETAASSWE
+793 TETSASSWE
-802 IAKITDTPAILLL
+802 IAEITDTPAILVL
-815 DCKGASLSAAAM
+815 DCKGASLSVAAM

-833 FREDSQIAGVILNRV
+833 FRKKSHIAGVILNRV
-848 SSMYYERLAA
+848 SSIYYERLAA

-911 AVDRVLEVAGMSLE
+911 AVDRVLEVAGMLPLRI
-925 GENKEK
+925 ENKEK
-931 EKTERIE
+931 EK
-938 RAEKTRKGSEKISP
+938 AENESMEAESIAKFPACQEQKVTS

-965 FYYQENFRL
+965 FYYQENFHL

-993 PEGVNG
+993 PDRVDG

-1008 NYARELAENAA
+1008 NYARELAKNAA
-1019 MRESVRRSIAAG
+1019 MRESIRRSIAAG

-1055 WEMAGVYPFNA
+1055 WEMAGVYPFDA
-1066 YRTDRLRRFGYVR
+1066 YRTNRLRRFGYVR
-1079 LLTPSGQEIHGH
+1079 LLTSSGQEIHGH

-1098 EEPGTDW
+1098 EDPGTDW

-1122 GAQIGGF
+1122 GGQIGGF
-1129 PHLYYASCPEFL
+1129 PHLYYASCPDFL
-1141 RGWLNVCE
+1141 RKWLDVCAKGSQQ
-1149 KYSEDNGD
+1149 KYIN
-1157 KF
+1157 

>member
-17 AEYCSREKIPAWVS
+17 AEYCSREKIEAWVS

-38 ELLREDLLEAENVEN
+38 ELLQEELMESGNAGNPDL
-53 AENLVQNHDMNGR
+53 NHNTC
-66 EKSADREGYL
+66 L
-76 AKKNLKNA
+76 AKKSLKNVQA
-84 SVSSAV
+84 SSVI

-99 HQMEEFIRNQG
+99 YQMEEFIRNQG
-110 IQLVIDATHPHA
+110 IHLVIDATHPHA
-122 KLVSEEIQ
+122 RLVSEEIQ
-130 EACRQTGI
+130 EACGRTGV

-145 AEGEQNRGRDWV
+145 AEGEQNKARDWV

-166 AFLSSVPGVIFATTG
+166 SFLSSVSGVIFATTG

-191 PEYPKRVYARVL
+191 PDYQKRVYARVL
-203 PISGV
+203 PTSNV

-213 ELGITGSH
+213 KLGITGSH

-227 PFSTEMNALFL
+227 PFSTEMNTLFF

-257 QEKMEA
+257 QEKVEA
-263 ARANGTRVV
+263 ARENGTRVV

-277 EERGISLN
+277 EEDGISLE
-285 EAMKVLKETDG
+285 EAMEVLKKADEG
-296 RTIGERE
+296 NVGE
-303 GIESEIASAKSKKNI
+303 
-318 EGVDGENQEKSNEV
+318 
-332 ENVPAGEEERKSGT
+332 
-346 DTVELEER
+346 L
-354 NKIKPSKTQTV
+354 
-365 FVTAQKLAC
+365 
-374 DTQKTHLILAG
+374 KTHLILAG

-419 RALQDDLLINKEGK
+419 RALQNDLLISKEGK
-433 IENRQKSATAVE
+433 AENRQESAAAVE
-445 KERIPGNIRGSYVK
+445 KERK
-459 CYKAYLPDDVIR
+459 CYKAYLPDDVIQ
-471 IISEHPEWKQAVIL
+471 IVSEHPEWKQAVIL

-493 SGASKMAERLREAGY
+493 SGASRMAERLREAGY
-508 PFTVYPGISCIS
+508 PFTVYPGTSCVS

-538 HGRELPVERV
+538 HGRELSVDRV
-548 MKHLCDPEEAAN
+548 MKRLCDPEEPAK

-575 CKRLTQAGYGS
+575 CERLTQAGYGN

-600 QIRSGTAEEMGKLE
+600 QIRSGTAEEMKKLE
-614 FTDLSLMQLE
+614 FADLSLMLLE
-624 VLGKIKRGQTE
+624 VTDEIKNVKQLKRFEQE
-635 VPNKEKI
+635 DKRLLP
-642 ADDDNIEITNVEKLK
+642 ADSV
-657 MYAQGMVSEKRI
+657 GV
-669 QDVQVTESYKND
+669 
-681 KHKFVLH
+681 F
-688 TNLCQE
+688 
-694 IPRIMLAAPK
+694 PRIMLAAPK

-718 ILRRRGLNP
+718 VLRRRGLNP

-749 GRNLDSFFLPPEG
+749 GRNLDSFFLPAEG
-762 VREVLADAA
+762 VREVLVDVV
-771 REEKAGIAV
+771 REEQAGIAV

-793 TETAASSWE
+793 TETSASSWE
-802 IAKITDTPAILLL
+802 IAEITDTPAILVL

-833 FREDSQIAGVILNRV
+833 FREKSHIAGVILNRV

-858 AVEEASGLPV
+858 AVEEASRLPV

-873 ESEEYRMESRHLG
+873 ESEEYHMESRHLG

-911 AVDRVLEVAGMSLE
+911 AVERVLEVAGMLPLRI
-925 GENKEK
+925 ENKEK
-931 EKTERIE
+931 EK
-938 RAEKTRKGSEKISP
+938 AENESMEAESIAKFPACQEQKVTS

-993 PEGVNG
+993 PDRVDG

-1008 NYARELAENAA
+1008 NYARELAKNAA
-1019 MRESVRRSIAAG
+1019 MRESIRRSIAAG

-1055 WEMAGVYPFNA
+1055 WEMAGVYPFDA
-1066 YRTDRLRRFGYVR
+1066 YRTNRLRRFGYVR
-1079 LLTPSGQEIHGH
+1079 LLTSSGQEIHGH

-1098 EEPGTDW
+1098 EDPGTDW

-1122 GAQIGGF
+1122 GGQIGGF
-1129 PHLYYASCPEFL
+1129 PHLYYASCPDFL
-1141 RGWLNVCE
+1141 RKWLDVCAKGSQK
-1149 KYSEDNGD
+1149 KYIN
-1157 KF
+1157 

>member
-17 AEYCSREKIPAWVS
+17 AEYCSREKIEAWVS

-38 ELLREDLLEAENVEN
+38 ELLQEELMESGNAGNPDL
-53 AENLVQNHDMNGR
+53 NHNTC
-66 EKSADREGYL
+66 L
-76 AKKNLKNA
+76 AKKNLKTVQA
-84 SVSSAV
+84 SSVI

-99 HQMEEFIRNQG
+99 YQMEEFIRNQG
-110 IQLVIDATHPHA
+110 IHLVIDATHPHA
-122 KLVSEEIQ
+122 RLVSEEIQ
-130 EACRQTGI
+130 EACGRTGV

-145 AEGEQNRGRDWV
+145 AEGEQNKARDWV

-166 AFLSSVPGVIFATTG
+166 SFLSSVSGVIFATTG
-181 SKELEALCQI
+181 SKELEVLCQI
-191 PEYPKRVYARVL
+191 PDYQKRVYARVL
-203 PISGV
+203 PTSNV

-213 ELGITGSH
+213 KLGITGSH

-227 PFSTEMNALFL
+227 PFSTEMNTLFL

-257 QEKMEA
+257 QEKVEA
-263 ARANGTRVV
+263 ARENGTRVV

-277 EERGISLN
+277 EEDGISLE
-285 EAMKVLKETDG
+285 EAMEVLKKADEG
-296 RTIGERE
+296 KVGE
-303 GIESEIASAKSKKNI
+303 
-318 EGVDGENQEKSNEV
+318 
-332 ENVPAGEEERKSGT
+332 
-346 DTVELEER
+346 L
-354 NKIKPSKTQTV
+354 
-365 FVTAQKLAC
+365 
-374 DTQKTHLILAG
+374 KTHLILAG

-419 RALQDDLLINKEGK
+419 RALQNDLLISKEGK
-433 IENRQKSATAVE
+433 AENRQESAAAVE
-445 KERIPGNIRGSYVK
+445 KERK
-459 CYKAYLPDDVIR
+459 CYKAYLPDDVIQ
-471 IISEHPEWKQAVIL
+471 IVSKHPEWKQAVIL

-493 SGASKMAERLREAGY
+493 SGASRMAERLREAGY
-508 PFTVYPGISCIS
+508 PFTVYPGTSCVS

-538 HGRELPVERV
+538 HGRELSVDRV
-548 MKHLCDPEEAAN
+548 MKRLCDPEEPAK

-575 CKRLTQAGYGS
+575 CERLTQAGYGN

-600 QIRSGTAEEMGKLE
+600 QIRSGTAEEMKKLE
-614 FTDLSLMQLE
+614 FADLSLILLE
-624 VLGKIKRGQTE
+624 VMDEIKNVKQLKRFEQE
-635 VPNKEKI
+635 DKRLLP
-642 ADDDNIEITNVEKLK
+642 ADSV
-657 MYAQGMVSEKRI
+657 GV
-669 QDVQVTESYKND
+669 
-681 KHKFVLH
+681 F
-688 TNLCQE
+688 
-694 IPRIMLAAPK
+694 PRIMLAAPK

-718 ILRRRGLNP
+718 VLRRRGLNP

-749 GRNLDSFFLPPEG
+749 GRNLDSFFLPAEG
-762 VREVLADAA
+762 VRKVLVDAV
-771 REEKAGIAV
+771 REEQAGIAV

-793 TETAASSWE
+793 TETSASSWE
-802 IAKITDTPAILLL
+802 IAEITDTPAILVL

-833 FREDSQIAGVILNRV
+833 FRKKSHIAGVILNRV

-911 AVDRVLEVAGMSLE
+911 AVDRVLEVAGMLPLRI
-925 GENKEK
+925 ENKEK
-931 EKTERIE
+931 EK
-938 RAEKTRKGSEKISP
+938 AENESMEAESIAKFPACQEQKVTS

-993 PEGVNG
+993 PDRVDG

-1008 NYARELAENAA
+1008 NYARELAKNAA
-1019 MRESVRRSIAAG
+1019 MRESIRRSIAAG

-1055 WEMAGVYPFNA
+1055 WEMAGVYPFDA
-1066 YRTDRLRRFGYVR
+1066 YRTNRLRRFGYVR
-1079 LLTPSGQEIHGH
+1079 LLTSSGQEIHGH

-1098 EEPGTDW
+1098 EDPGTDW

-1122 GAQIGGF
+1122 GGQIGGF
-1129 PHLYYASCPEFL
+1129 PHLYYASCPDFL
-1141 RGWLNVCE
+1141 RKWLDVCAKGSQQ
-1149 KYSEDNGD
+1149 KYIN
-1157 KF
+1157 

>member
-17 AEYCSREKIPAWVS
+17 AEYCSREKIEAWVS

-38 ELLREDLLEAENVEN
+38 ELLQEELMESGNAGNPDL
-53 AENLVQNHDMNGR
+53 NHNTC
-66 EKSADREGYL
+66 L
-76 AKKNLKNA
+76 AKKSLKNVQA
-84 SVSSAV
+84 SSVI

-99 HQMEEFIRNQG
+99 YQMEEFIRNQG
-110 IQLVIDATHPHA
+110 IHFVIDATHPHA
-122 KLVSEEIQ
+122 RLVSEEIQ
-130 EACRQTGI
+130 EACGRTGV

-145 AEGEQNRGRDWV
+145 AEGEQNKARDWV

-166 AFLSSVPGVIFATTG
+166 SFLSSVSGVIFATTG

-191 PEYPKRVYARVL
+191 PDYQKRVYARVL
-203 PISGV
+203 PTSNV

-213 ELGITGSH
+213 KLGITGSH

-227 PFSTEMNALFL
+227 PFSTEMNTLFL

-257 QEKMEA
+257 QEKVEA
-263 ARANGTRVV
+263 ARENGTRVV

-277 EERGISLN
+277 EEDGISLE
-285 EAMKVLKETDG
+285 EAMEVLKKADEG
-296 RTIGERE
+296 NVGE
-303 GIESEIASAKSKKNI
+303 
-318 EGVDGENQEKSNEV
+318 
-332 ENVPAGEEERKSGT
+332 
-346 DTVELEER
+346 L
-354 NKIKPSKTQTV
+354 
-365 FVTAQKLAC
+365 
-374 DTQKTHLILAG
+374 KTHLILAG

-419 RALQDDLLINKEGK
+419 RALQNDLLISKEGK
-433 IENRQKSATAVE
+433 AENRQESAAAVE
-445 KERIPGNIRGSYVK
+445 KERK
-459 CYKAYLPDDVIR
+459 CYKAYLPDDVIQ
-471 IISEHPEWKQAVIL
+471 IVSEHPEWKQAVIL

-493 SGASKMAERLREAGY
+493 SGASRMAERLREAGY
-508 PFTVYPGISCIS
+508 PFTVYPGTSCVS

-538 HGRELPVERV
+538 HGRELSVDRV
-548 MKHLCDPEEAAN
+548 MKRLCDPEEPAK

-575 CKRLTQAGYGS
+575 CERLTQAGYGN

-600 QIRSGTAEEMGKLE
+600 QIRSGTAEEMKKLE
-614 FTDLSLMQLE
+614 FADLSLMLLE
-624 VLGKIKRGQTE
+624 VTDEIKNVKQLKRFEQE
-635 VPNKEKI
+635 DKRLLP
-642 ADDDNIEITNVEKLK
+642 ADSV
-657 MYAQGMVSEKRI
+657 GV
-669 QDVQVTESYKND
+669 
-681 KHKFVLH
+681 F
-688 TNLCQE
+688 
-694 IPRIMLAAPK
+694 PRIMLAAPK

-718 ILRRRGLNP
+718 VLRRRGLNP

-749 GRNLDSFFLPPEG
+749 GRNLDSFFLPTEG
-762 VREVLADAA
+762 VRKVLVDAV
-771 REEKAGIAV
+771 REEQAGIAV

-793 TETAASSWE
+793 TETSASSWE
-802 IAKITDTPAILLL
+802 IAEITDTPAILVL

-833 FREDSQIAGVILNRV
+833 FRKKSHIAGVILNRV

-911 AVDRVLEVAGMSLE
+911 AVERVLEVAGMLPLRI
-925 GENKEK
+925 ENKEK
-931 EKTERIE
+931 EK
-938 RAEKTRKGSEKISP
+938 AENESMKAESIAKFPACQEQKVTS

-993 PEGVNG
+993 PDRVDG

-1008 NYARELAENAA
+1008 NYARELAKNAA
-1019 MRESVRRSIAAG
+1019 MRESIRRSIAAG

-1055 WEMAGVYPFNA
+1055 WEMAGVYPFDA
-1066 YRTDRLRRFGYVR
+1066 YRTNRLRRFGYVR
-1079 LLTPSGQEIHGH
+1079 LLTSSGQEIHGH

-1098 EEPGTDW
+1098 EDPGTDW

-1122 GAQIGGF
+1122 GGQIGGF
-1129 PHLYYASCPEFL
+1129 PHLYYASCPDFL
-1141 RGWLNVCE
+1141 RKWLDVCAKGSQK
-1149 KYSEDNGD
+1149 KYIN
-1157 KF
+1157 

>member
-17 AEYCSREKIPAWVS
+17 AEYCSREKIEAWVS

-38 ELLREDLLEAENVEN
+38 ELLQEELMESGNAGNQDL
-53 AENLVQNHDMNGR
+53 NHNTC
-66 EKSADREGYL
+66 L
-76 AKKNLKNA
+76 AKKNLKTVQA
-84 SVSSAV
+84 SSVI

-99 HQMEEFIRNQG
+99 YQMEEFIRNQG
-110 IQLVIDATHPHA
+110 IHLVIDATHPHA
-122 KLVSEEIQ
+122 RLVSEEIQ
-130 EACRQTGI
+130 EACGRTGV

-145 AEGEQNRGRDWV
+145 AEGEQNKARDWV

-166 AFLSSVPGVIFATTG
+166 SFLSSVSGVIFATTG

-191 PEYPKRVYARVL
+191 PDYQKRVYARVL
-203 PISGV
+203 PTSNV

-213 ELGITGSH
+213 KLGITGSH

-227 PFSTEMNALFL
+227 PFSTEMNTLFL

-257 QEKMEA
+257 QEKVEA
-263 ARANGTRVV
+263 ARENGTRVV

-277 EERGISLN
+277 EEDGISLE
-285 EAMKVLKETDG
+285 EAMEVLKKADEG
-296 RTIGERE
+296 NVGE
-303 GIESEIASAKSKKNI
+303 
-318 EGVDGENQEKSNEV
+318 
-332 ENVPAGEEERKSGT
+332 
-346 DTVELEER
+346 L
-354 NKIKPSKTQTV
+354 
-365 FVTAQKLAC
+365 
-374 DTQKTHLILAG
+374 KTHLILAG

-419 RALQDDLLINKEGK
+419 RALQNDLLISKEGK
-433 IENRQKSATAVE
+433 AENRQESAAAVE
-445 KERIPGNIRGSYVK
+445 KERK
-459 CYKAYLPDDVIR
+459 CYKAYLPDDVIQ
-471 IISEHPEWKQAVIL
+471 IVSEHPEWKQAVIL

-493 SGASKMAERLREAGY
+493 SGASRMAERLREAGY
-508 PFTVYPGISCIS
+508 PFTVYPGTSCVS

-538 HGRELPVERV
+538 HGRELSVDRV
-548 MKHLCDPEEAAN
+548 MKRLCDPEEPAK

-575 CKRLTQAGYGS
+575 CERLTQAGYGN

-600 QIRSGTAEEMGKLE
+600 QIRSGTAEEMKKLE
-614 FTDLSLMQLE
+614 FADLSLMLLE
-624 VLGKIKRGQTE
+624 VTDEIKNVKQLKRFEQE
-635 VPNKEKI
+635 DKRLLP
-642 ADDDNIEITNVEKLK
+642 ADSV
-657 MYAQGMVSEKRI
+657 GV
-669 QDVQVTESYKND
+669 
-681 KHKFVLH
+681 F
-688 TNLCQE
+688 
-694 IPRIMLAAPK
+694 PRIMLAAPK

-718 ILRRRGLNP
+718 VLRRRGLNP

-749 GRNLDSFFLPPEG
+749 GRNLDSFFLPAEG
-762 VREVLADAA
+762 VRKVLVDAV
-771 REEKAGIAV
+771 REEQAEIAV

-793 TETAASSWE
+793 TETSASSWE
-802 IAKITDTPAILLL
+802 IAEITDTPAILVL

-833 FREDSQIAGVILNRV
+833 FRKKSHIAGVILNRV

-873 ESEEYRMESRHLG
+873 ESEEYHMESRHLG

-911 AVDRVLEVAGMSLE
+911 AVERVLEVAGMLPLRI
-925 GENKEK
+925 ENKEK
-931 EKTERIE
+931 EK
-938 RAEKTRKGSEKISP
+938 AENESMEAESIAKFPACQEQKVTS

-993 PEGVNG
+993 PDRVDG

-1008 NYARELAENAA
+1008 NYARELAKNAA
-1019 MRESVRRSIAAG
+1019 MRESIRRSIAAG

-1055 WEMAGVYPFNA
+1055 WEMAGVYPFDA
-1066 YRTDRLRRFGYVR
+1066 YRTNRLRRFGYVR
-1079 LLTPSGQEIHGH
+1079 LLTSSGQEIHGH

-1098 EEPGTDW
+1098 EDPGTDW

-1122 GAQIGGF
+1122 GGQIGGF
-1129 PHLYYASCPEFL
+1129 PHLYYASCPDFL
-1141 RGWLNVCE
+1141 RKWLDVCAKGSQK
-1149 KYSEDNGD
+1149 KYIN
-1157 KF
+1157 

>member
-17 AEYCSREKIPAWVS
+17 AEYCSREKIEAWVS

-38 ELLREDLLEAENVEN
+38 ELLQEELMESGNAGNPDL
-53 AENLVQNHDMNGR
+53 NHNTC
-66 EKSADREGYL
+66 L
-76 AKKNLKNA
+76 AKKNLKTVQA
-84 SVSSAV
+84 SSVI

-99 HQMEEFIRNQG
+99 YQMEEFIRNQG
-110 IQLVIDATHPHA
+110 IHLVIDATHPHA
-122 KLVSEEIQ
+122 RLVSEEIQ
-130 EACRQTGI
+130 EACGRTGV

-145 AEGEQNRGRDWV
+145 AGGEQNKARDWV

-166 AFLSSVPGVIFATTG
+166 SFLSSVSGVIFATTG

-191 PEYPKRVYARVL
+191 PDYQKRVYARVL
-203 PISGV
+203 PTSNV

-213 ELGITGSH
+213 KLGITGSH

-227 PFSTEMNALFL
+227 PFSTEMNTLFL

-257 QEKMEA
+257 QEKVEA
-263 ARANGTRVV
+263 ARENGTRVV

-277 EERGISLN
+277 EEDGISLE
-285 EAMKVLKETDG
+285 EAMEVLKKADEG
-296 RTIGERE
+296 NVGE
-303 GIESEIASAKSKKNI
+303 
-318 EGVDGENQEKSNEV
+318 
-332 ENVPAGEEERKSGT
+332 
-346 DTVELEER
+346 L
-354 NKIKPSKTQTV
+354 
-365 FVTAQKLAC
+365 
-374 DTQKTHLILAG
+374 KTHLILAG

-419 RALQDDLLINKEGK
+419 RALQNDLLISKEGK
-433 IENRQKSATAVE
+433 AENRQESAAAVE
-445 KERIPGNIRGSYVK
+445 KERK
-459 CYKAYLPDDVIR
+459 CYKAYLPDDVIQ
-471 IISEHPEWKQAVIL
+471 IVSKHPEWKQAVIL

-493 SGASKMAERLREAGY
+493 SGASRMAERLREAGY
-508 PFTVYPGISCIS
+508 PFTVYPGTSCVS

-538 HGRELPVERV
+538 HGRELSVDRV
-548 MKHLCDPEEAAN
+548 MKRLCDPEEPAK

-575 CKRLTQAGYGS
+575 CERLTQAGYGN

-600 QIRSGTAEEMGKLE
+600 QIRSGTAEEMKKLE
-614 FTDLSLMQLE
+614 FADLSLILLE
-624 VLGKIKRGQTE
+624 VTDEIKNVKQLKRFEQE
-635 VPNKEKI
+635 DKRLLP
-642 ADDDNIEITNVEKLK
+642 ADSV
-657 MYAQGMVSEKRI
+657 GV
-669 QDVQVTESYKND
+669 
-681 KHKFVLH
+681 F
-688 TNLCQE
+688 
-694 IPRIMLAAPK
+694 PRIMLAAPK

-718 ILRRRGLNP
+718 VLRRRGLNP

-749 GRNLDSFFLPPEG
+749 GRNLDSFFLPAEG
-762 VREVLADAA
+762 VRKVLVDAV
-771 REEKAGIAV
+771 REEQAGIAV

-793 TETAASSWE
+793 TETSASSWE
-802 IAKITDTPAILLL
+802 IAEITDTPAILVL

-833 FREDSQIAGVILNRV
+833 FRKKSHIAGVILNRV

-911 AVDRVLEVAGMSLE
+911 AVDRVLEVAGMLPLRI
-925 GENKEK
+925 ENKEK
-931 EKTERIE
+931 EK
-938 RAEKTRKGSEKISP
+938 AENESMEAESIAKFPACQEQKVTS

-993 PEGVNG
+993 PDRVDG

-1008 NYARELAENAA
+1008 NYARELAKNAA
-1019 MRESVRRSIAAG
+1019 MRESIRRSIAAG

-1055 WEMAGVYPFNA
+1055 WEMAGVYPFDA
-1066 YRTDRLRRFGYVR
+1066 YRTNRLRRFGYVR
-1079 LLTPSGQEIHGH
+1079 LLTSSGQEIHGH

-1098 EEPGTDW
+1098 EDPGTDW

-1122 GAQIGGF
+1122 GGQIGGF
-1129 PHLYYASCPEFL
+1129 PHLYYASCPDFL
-1141 RGWLNVCE
+1141 RKWLDECAKGSQQ
-1149 KYSEDNGD
+1149 KYTN
-1157 KF
+1157 

>member
-17 AEYCSREKIPAWVS
+17 AEYCSREKIEAWVS

-38 ELLREDLLEAENVEN
+38 ELLQEELMESGNAGNQDL
-53 AENLVQNHDMNGR
+53 NHNTC
-66 EKSADREGYL
+66 L
-76 AKKNLKNA
+76 AKKNLKTVQA
-84 SVSSAV
+84 SSVI

-99 HQMEEFIRNQG
+99 YQMEEFIRNQG
-110 IQLVIDATHPHA
+110 IHLVIDATHPHA
-122 KLVSEEIQ
+122 RLVSEEIQ
-130 EACRQTGI
+130 EACGRTGV

-145 AEGEQNRGRDWV
+145 AEGEQKKARDWV

-166 AFLSSVPGVIFATTG
+166 SFLSSVSGVIFATTG

-191 PEYPKRVYARVL
+191 PDYQKRVYARVL
-203 PISGV
+203 PTSNV

-213 ELGITGSH
+213 KLGITGSH

-227 PFSTEMNALFL
+227 PFSTEMNTLFL

-257 QEKMEA
+257 QEKVEA
-263 ARANGTRVV
+263 ARENGTRVV

-277 EERGISLN
+277 EEDGISLE
-285 EAMKVLKETDG
+285 EAMEVLKKADEG
-296 RTIGERE
+296 NVGE
-303 GIESEIASAKSKKNI
+303 
-318 EGVDGENQEKSNEV
+318 
-332 ENVPAGEEERKSGT
+332 
-346 DTVELEER
+346 L
-354 NKIKPSKTQTV
+354 
-365 FVTAQKLAC
+365 
-374 DTQKTHLILAG
+374 KTHLILAG

-419 RALQDDLLINKEGK
+419 RALQNDLLISKEGK
-433 IENRQKSATAVE
+433 AENRQESAAAVE
-445 KERIPGNIRGSYVK
+445 KETK
-459 CYKAYLPDDVIR
+459 CYKAYLPDDVIQ
-471 IISEHPEWKQAVIL
+471 IVSKHPEWKQAVIL

-493 SGASKMAERLREAGY
+493 SGASRMAERLREAGY
-508 PFTVYPGISCIS
+508 PFTVYPGTSCVS
-520 YLAARL
+520 YLSARL

-538 HGRELPVERV
+538 HGRELSVDRV
-548 MKHLCDPEEAAN
+548 MKRLCDPEEPAK

-575 CKRLTQAGYGS
+575 CERLTQAGYGN

-600 QIRSGTAEEMGKLE
+600 QIRSGTAEEMKKLE
-614 FTDLSLMQLE
+614 FADLSLMLLE
-624 VLGKIKRGQTE
+624 VTDEIKNVKQLKRFEQE
-635 VPNKEKI
+635 DKRLLP
-642 ADDDNIEITNVEKLK
+642 ADSV
-657 MYAQGMVSEKRI
+657 GV
-669 QDVQVTESYKND
+669 
-681 KHKFVLH
+681 F
-688 TNLCQE
+688 
-694 IPRIMLAAPK
+694 PRIMLAAPK

-718 ILRRRGLNP
+718 VLRRRGLNP

-749 GRNLDSFFLPPEG
+749 GRNLDSFFLPAEG
-762 VREVLADAA
+762 VRKVLVDAV
-771 REEKAGIAV
+771 REEQAEIAV

-793 TETAASSWE
+793 TETSASSWE
-802 IAKITDTPAILLL
+802 IAEITDTPAILVL

-833 FREDSQIAGVILNRV
+833 FRKKSHIAGVILNRV
-848 SSMYYERLAA
+848 SSIYYERLAA

-911 AVDRVLEVAGMSLE
+911 AVELVLEVAGMLPLRI
-925 GENKEK
+925 ENKEK
-931 EKTERIE
+931 EK
-938 RAEKTRKGSEKISP
+938 AENESMEAESIAKFPACQEQKVTS

-993 PEGVNG
+993 PDRVDG

-1008 NYARELAENAA
+1008 NYARELAKNAA
-1019 MRESVRRSIAAG
+1019 MRESIRRSIAAG

-1055 WEMAGVYPFNA
+1055 WEMAGVYPFDA
-1066 YRTDRLRRFGYVR
+1066 YRTNRLRRFGYVR
-1079 LLTPSGQEIHGH
+1079 LLTSSGQEIHGH

-1098 EEPGTDW
+1098 EDPGTDW

-1122 GAQIGGF
+1122 GGQIGGF
-1129 PHLYYASCPEFL
+1129 PHLYYASCPDFL
-1141 RGWLNVCE
+1141 RKWLDVCAKGSQQ
-1149 KYSEDNGD
+1149 KYIN
-1157 KF
+1157 

>member
-17 AEYCSREKIPAWVS
+17 AEYCSREKIEAWVS

-38 ELLREDLLEAENVEN
+38 ELLQEELMESGNAGNPDL
-53 AENLVQNHDMNGR
+53 NHNTC
-66 EKSADREGYL
+66 L
-76 AKKNLKNA
+76 AKKNLKTVQA
-84 SVSSAV
+84 SSVI

-99 HQMEEFIRNQG
+99 YQMEEFIRNQG
-110 IQLVIDATHPHA
+110 IHLVIDATHPHA
-122 KLVSEEIQ
+122 RLVSEEIQ
-130 EACRQTGI
+130 EACGRTGV

-145 AEGEQNRGRDWV
+145 AEGEQNKARDWV

-166 AFLSSVPGVIFATTG
+166 SFLSSVSGVIFATTG

-191 PEYPKRVYARVL
+191 PDYQKRVYARVL
-203 PISGV
+203 PTSNV
-208 LKKCE
+208 LRKCE
-213 ELGITGSH
+213 KMGITGSH

-227 PFSTEMNALFL
+227 PFSTEMNTLFL

-257 QEKMEA
+257 QEKVEA
-263 ARANGTRVV
+263 ARENGTRVV

-277 EERGISLN
+277 EEDGISLE
-285 EAMKVLKETDG
+285 EAMEVLKKADEG
-296 RTIGERE
+296 NVGE
-303 GIESEIASAKSKKNI
+303 
-318 EGVDGENQEKSNEV
+318 
-332 ENVPAGEEERKSGT
+332 
-346 DTVELEER
+346 L
-354 NKIKPSKTQTV
+354 
-365 FVTAQKLAC
+365 
-374 DTQKTHLILAG
+374 KTHLILAG

-419 RALQDDLLINKEGK
+419 RALQNDLLISKEGK
-433 IENRQKSATAVE
+433 AENRQESAAAVE
-445 KERIPGNIRGSYVK
+445 KETK
-459 CYKAYLPDDVIR
+459 CYKAYLPDDVIQ
-471 IISEHPEWKQAVIL
+471 IVSKHPEWKQAVIL

-493 SGASKMAERLREAGY
+493 SGASRMAERLREAGY
-508 PFTVYPGISCIS
+508 PFTVYPGTSCVS
-520 YLAARL
+520 YLSARL

-538 HGRELPVERV
+538 HGRELSVDRV
-548 MKHLCDPEEAAN
+548 MKRLCDPEEPAK

-575 CKRLTQAGYGS
+575 CERLTQAGYGN

-600 QIRSGTAEEMGKLE
+600 QIRSGTAEEMKKLE
-614 FTDLSLMQLE
+614 FADLSLMLLE
-624 VLGKIKRGQTE
+624 VTDEIKNVKQLKRFEQE
-635 VPNKEKI
+635 DKRLLP
-642 ADDDNIEITNVEKLK
+642 ADSV
-657 MYAQGMVSEKRI
+657 GV
-669 QDVQVTESYKND
+669 
-681 KHKFVLH
+681 F
-688 TNLCQE
+688 
-694 IPRIMLAAPK
+694 PRIMLAAPK

-718 ILRRRGLNP
+718 VLRRRGLNP

-749 GRNLDSFFLPPEG
+749 GRNLDSFFLPAEG
-762 VREVLADAA
+762 VRKVLVDAV
-771 REEKAGIAV
+771 REEQAGIAV

-793 TETAASSWE
+793 TETSASSWE
-802 IAKITDTPAILLL
+802 IAEITDTPAILVL
-815 DCKGASLSAAAM
+815 DCKGASLSAAAI

-833 FREDSQIAGVILNRV
+833 FREKSHIAGVILNRV

-911 AVDRVLEVAGMSLE
+911 AVDRVLEVAGMLPLRI
-925 GENKEK
+925 ENKGK
-931 EKTERIE
+931 EK
-938 RAEKTRKGSEKISP
+938 AENESMEAESIAKFPACQEQKVTS

-993 PEGVNG
+993 PDRVDG

-1008 NYARELAENAA
+1008 NYARELAKNAA
-1019 MRESVRRSIAAG
+1019 MRESIRRSIAAG

-1055 WEMAGVYPFNA
+1055 WEMAGVYPFDA
-1066 YRTDRLRRFGYVR
+1066 YRTNRLRRFGYVR
-1079 LLTPSGQEIHGH
+1079 LLTSSGQEIHGH

-1098 EEPGTDW
+1098 EDPGTDW

-1122 GAQIGGF
+1122 GGQIGGF
-1129 PHLYYASCPEFL
+1129 PHLYYASCPDFL
-1141 RGWLNVCE
+1141 RKWLDVCAKGSQK
-1149 KYSEDNGD
+1149 KYIN
-1157 KF
+1157 

>member
-17 AEYCSREKIPAWVS
+17 AEYCSREKIEAWVS

-38 ELLREDLLEAENVEN
+38 ELLQEELMESGNAGNPDL
-53 AENLVQNHDMNGR
+53 NHNTC
-66 EKSADREGYL
+66 L
-76 AKKNLKNA
+76 AKKNLKTVQA
-84 SVSSAV
+84 SSVI

-99 HQMEEFIRNQG
+99 YQMEEFIRNQG
-110 IQLVIDATHPHA
+110 IHLVIDATHPHA
-122 KLVSEEIQ
+122 RLVSEEIQ
-130 EACRQTGI
+130 EACGRIGV

-145 AEGEQNRGRDWV
+145 AEGEQNKARDWV

-166 AFLSSVPGVIFATTG
+166 SFLSSVSGVIFATTG

-191 PEYPKRVYARVL
+191 PDYQKRVYARVL
-203 PISGV
+203 PTSNV

-213 ELGITGSH
+213 KLGITGSH

-227 PFSTEMNALFL
+227 PFSTEMNTLFL

-257 QEKMEA
+257 QEKVEA
-263 ARANGTRVV
+263 ARENGTRVV

-277 EERGISLN
+277 KENGISLE
-285 EAMKVLKETDG
+285 EAMEVLKKADEG
-296 RTIGERE
+296 KVGE
-303 GIESEIASAKSKKNI
+303 
-318 EGVDGENQEKSNEV
+318 
-332 ENVPAGEEERKSGT
+332 
-346 DTVELEER
+346 L
-354 NKIKPSKTQTV
+354 
-365 FVTAQKLAC
+365 
-374 DTQKTHLILAG
+374 KTHLILAG

-419 RALQDDLLINKEGK
+419 RALQNDLLISKEGK
-433 IENRQKSATAVE
+433 AENRQESAAAVE
-445 KERIPGNIRGSYVK
+445 KETK
-459 CYKAYLPDDVIR
+459 CYKAYLPDDVIQ
-471 IISEHPEWKQAVIL
+471 IVSKHPEWKQAVIL

-493 SGASKMAERLREAGY
+493 SGASRMAERLREAGY
-508 PFTVYPGISCIS
+508 PFTVYPGTSCVS

-538 HGRELPVERV
+538 HGRELSVDRV
-548 MKHLCDPEEAAN
+548 MKRLCDPEEPAK

-575 CKRLTQAGYGS
+575 CERLTQAGYGN

-591 GENLSYPEE
+591 GESLSYPEE
-600 QIRSGTAEEMGKLE
+600 QIRRGTAEEMKKLE
-614 FTDLSLMQLE
+614 FADLSLMLLE
-624 VLGKIKRGQTE
+624 VTDEIKNVKQLKRFEQE
-635 VPNKEKI
+635 DKRLLP
-642 ADDDNIEITNVEKLK
+642 ADSV
-657 MYAQGMVSEKRI
+657 GV
-669 QDVQVTESYKND
+669 
-681 KHKFVLH
+681 F
-688 TNLCQE
+688 
-694 IPRIMLAAPK
+694 PRIMLAAPK

-718 ILRRRGLNP
+718 VLRRRGLNP

-749 GRNLDSFFLPPEG
+749 GRNLDSFFLPTEG
-762 VREVLADAA
+762 VRKVLVDAV
-771 REEKAGIAV
+771 REEQAGIAV

-793 TETAASSWE
+793 TETSASSWE
-802 IAKITDTPAILLL
+802 IAEITDTPAILVL

-833 FREDSQIAGVILNRV
+833 FRKKSHIAGVILNRV

-911 AVDRVLEVAGMSLE
+911 AVEQVLEVAGMLPLRI
-925 GENKEK
+925 ENKEK
-931 EKTERIE
+931 EK
-938 RAEKTRKGSEKISP
+938 AENESMEAESIAKFPACQEQKVTS

-993 PEGVNG
+993 PDRVDG

-1008 NYARELAENAA
+1008 NYARELAKNAA
-1019 MRESVRRSIAAG
+1019 MRESIRRSIAAG

-1055 WEMAGVYPFNA
+1055 WEMAGVYPFDA
-1066 YRTDRLRRFGYVR
+1066 YRTNRLRRFGYVR
-1079 LLTPSGQEIHGH
+1079 LLTSSGQEIHGH

-1098 EEPGTDW
+1098 EDPGTDW

-1122 GAQIGGF
+1122 GGQIGGF
-1129 PHLYYASCPEFL
+1129 PHLYYASCPDFL
-1141 RGWLNVCE
+1141 RKWLDVCAKGSQQ
-1149 KYSEDNGD
+1149 KYTN
-1157 KF
+1157 

>member
-17 AEYCSREKIPAWVS
+17 AEYCSREKIEAWVS

-38 ELLREDLLEAENVEN
+38 ELLQEELMESGNAGNQDL
-53 AENLVQNHDMNGR
+53 NHNTC
-66 EKSADREGYL
+66 L
-76 AKKNLKNA
+76 AKKNLKTVQA
-84 SVSSAV
+84 SSVI

-99 HQMEEFIRNQG
+99 YQMEEFIRNQG
-110 IQLVIDATHPHA
+110 IHLVIDATHPHA
-122 KLVSEEIQ
+122 RLVSEEIQ
-130 EACRQTGI
+130 EACGRTGV

-145 AEGEQNRGRDWV
+145 AEGEQNKARDWV

-166 AFLSSVPGVIFATTG
+166 SFLSSVSGVIFATTG

-191 PEYPKRVYARVL
+191 PDYQKRVYARVL
-203 PISGV
+203 PTSNV

-213 ELGITGSH
+213 KLGITGSH

-227 PFSTEMNALFL
+227 PFSTEMNTLFL

-257 QEKMEA
+257 QEKVEA
-263 ARANGTRVV
+263 ARENGTRVV

-277 EERGISLN
+277 EENGISLE
-285 EAMKVLKETDG
+285 EAMEVLKKADEG
-296 RTIGERE
+296 KVGE
-303 GIESEIASAKSKKNI
+303 
-318 EGVDGENQEKSNEV
+318 
-332 ENVPAGEEERKSGT
+332 
-346 DTVELEER
+346 L
-354 NKIKPSKTQTV
+354 
-365 FVTAQKLAC
+365 
-374 DTQKTHLILAG
+374 KTHLILAG

-419 RALQDDLLINKEGK
+419 RALQNNLLISKEGK
-433 IENRQKSATAVE
+433 AENRQKSAAAVE
-445 KERIPGNIRGSYVK
+445 KERK
-459 CYKAYLPDDVIR
+459 CYKAYLPDDVIQ
-471 IISEHPEWKQAVIL
+471 IVSKHPEWKQAVIL

-493 SGASKMAERLREAGY
+493 SGASRMAERLREAGY
-508 PFTVYPGISCIS
+508 PFTVYPGTSCVS
-520 YLAARL
+520 YLSARL

-538 HGRELPVERV
+538 HGRELSVDRV
-548 MKHLCDPEEAAN
+548 MKRLCDPEEPAK

-575 CKRLTQAGYGS
+575 CERLTQAGYGN

-600 QIRSGTAEEMGKLE
+600 QIRSGTAEEMKKLE
-614 FTDLSLMQLE
+614 FADLSLMLLE
-624 VLGKIKRGQTE
+624 VTDEIKNVKQLKRFEQE
-635 VPNKEKI
+635 DKLLLP
-642 ADDDNIEITNVEKLK
+642 ADSV
-657 MYAQGMVSEKRI
+657 GV
-669 QDVQVTESYKND
+669 
-681 KHKFVLH
+681 F
-688 TNLCQE
+688 
-694 IPRIMLAAPK
+694 PRIMLAAPK

-718 ILRRRGLNP
+718 VLRRRGLNP

-749 GRNLDSFFLPPEG
+749 GRNLDSFFLPAEG
-762 VREVLADAA
+762 VRKVLVDAV
-771 REEKAGIAV
+771 REEQAEIAV

-793 TETAASSWE
+793 TETSASSWE
-802 IAKITDTPAILLL
+802 IAEITDTPAILVL

-833 FREDSQIAGVILNRV
+833 FRKKSHIAGVILNRV

-911 AVDRVLEVAGMSLE
+911 AVERVLEVAGMLPLRI
-925 GENKEK
+925 ENKEK
-931 EKTERIE
+931 EK
-938 RAEKTRKGSEKISP
+938 AENESMEAESIAKFPACQEQKVTS

-993 PEGVNG
+993 PNRVDG

-1008 NYARELAENAA
+1008 NYARELAKNAV
-1019 MRESVRRSIAAG
+1019 MRESIRRSIAAG

-1055 WEMAGVYPFNA
+1055 WEMAGVYPFDA
-1066 YRTDRLRRFGYVR
+1066 YRTNRLRRFGYVR
-1079 LLTPSGQEIHGH
+1079 LLTSSGQEIHGH

-1098 EEPGTDW
+1098 EDPGTDW

-1122 GAQIGGF
+1122 GGQIGGF
-1129 PHLYYASCPEFL
+1129 PHLYYASCPDFL
-1141 RGWLNVCE
+1141 RKWLDVCAKGSQQ
-1149 KYSEDNGD
+1149 KYIN
-1157 KF
+1157 

>member
-17 AEYCSREKIPAWVS
+17 AEYCSREKIEAWVS

-38 ELLREDLLEAENVEN
+38 ELLQEELMESGNAGNPDL
-53 AENLVQNHDMNGR
+53 NHNTC
-66 EKSADREGYL
+66 L
-76 AKKNLKNA
+76 AKKNLKTVQA
-84 SVSSAV
+84 SSVI

-99 HQMEEFIRNQG
+99 YQMEEFIRNQG
-110 IQLVIDATHPHA
+110 IHLVIDATHPHA
-122 KLVSEEIQ
+122 RLVSEEIQ
-130 EACRQTGI
+130 EACGRTGV

-145 AEGEQNRGRDWV
+145 AEGEQNKARDWV

-166 AFLSSVPGVIFATTG
+166 SFLSSVSGVIFATTG
-181 SKELEALCQI
+181 SKELEVLCQI
-191 PEYPKRVYARVL
+191 PDYQKRVYARVL
-203 PISGV
+203 PTSNV

-213 ELGITGSH
+213 KLGITGSH

-227 PFSTEMNALFL
+227 PFSTEMNTLFL

-257 QEKMEA
+257 QEKVEA
-263 ARANGTRVV
+263 ARENGTRVV

-277 EERGISLN
+277 EENGISLE
-285 EAMKVLKETDG
+285 EAMEVLKKADEG
-296 RTIGERE
+296 KVGE
-303 GIESEIASAKSKKNI
+303 
-318 EGVDGENQEKSNEV
+318 
-332 ENVPAGEEERKSGT
+332 
-346 DTVELEER
+346 L
-354 NKIKPSKTQTV
+354 
-365 FVTAQKLAC
+365 
-374 DTQKTHLILAG
+374 KTHLILAG

-394 TGEVLRAIRESDA
+394 TGEVLRSIRESDA

-419 RALQDDLLINKEGK
+419 RALQNDLLISKEGK
-433 IENRQKSATAVE
+433 AENRLESAAAVE
-445 KERIPGNIRGSYVK
+445 KERK
-459 CYKAYLPDDVIR
+459 CYKAYLPDDVIQ
-471 IISEHPEWKQAVIL
+471 IVSKHPEWKQAVIL

-493 SGASKMAERLREAGY
+493 SGASRMAERLREAGY
-508 PFTVYPGISCIS
+508 PFTVYPGTSCVS

-538 HGRELPVERV
+538 HGRELSVDRV
-548 MKHLCDPEEAAN
+548 MKRLCDPEEPAK

-575 CKRLTQAGYGS
+575 CERLTQAGYGN

-591 GENLSYPEE
+591 GESLSYPEE
-600 QIRSGTAEEMGKLE
+600 QIRSGTAEEMKKLE
-614 FTDLSLMQLE
+614 FADLSLILLE
-624 VLGKIKRGQTE
+624 VTDEIKNVKQLKRFEQE
-635 VPNKEKI
+635 DKRLLP
-642 ADDDNIEITNVEKLK
+642 ADSV
-657 MYAQGMVSEKRI
+657 GV
-669 QDVQVTESYKND
+669 
-681 KHKFVLH
+681 F
-688 TNLCQE
+688 
-694 IPRIMLAAPK
+694 PRIMLAAPK

-749 GRNLDSFFLPPEG
+749 GRNLDSFFLPAEG
-762 VREVLADAA
+762 VRKVLVDAV
-771 REEKAGIAV
+771 REEQAGIAV

-793 TETAASSWE
+793 TETSASSWE
-802 IAKITDTPAILLL
+802 IAEITDTPAILVL

-833 FREDSQIAGVILNRV
+833 FRKKSHIAGVILNRV

-911 AVDRVLEVAGMSLE
+911 AVDRVLEVAGMLPLRI
-925 GENKEK
+925 ENKEK
-931 EKTERIE
+931 EK
-938 RAEKTRKGSEKISP
+938 AENESMEAESIAKFPACQEQKVTS

-993 PEGVNG
+993 PDRVDG

-1008 NYARELAENAA
+1008 NYARELAKNAA
-1019 MRESVRRSIAAG
+1019 MRESIRRSIAAG

-1055 WEMAGVYPFNA
+1055 WEMAGVYPFDA
-1066 YRTDRLRRFGYVR
+1066 YRTNRLRRFGYVR
-1079 LLTPSGQEIHGH
+1079 LLTSSGQEIHGH

-1098 EEPGTDW
+1098 EDPGTDW

-1122 GAQIGGF
+1122 GGQIGGF
-1129 PHLYYASCPEFL
+1129 PHLYYASCPDFL
-1141 RGWLNVCE
+1141 RKWLDVCAKGSQK
-1149 KYSEDNGD
+1149 KYIN
-1157 KF
+1157 

>member
-17 AEYCSREKIPAWVS
+17 AEYCSREKIEAWVS

-38 ELLREDLLEAENVEN
+38 ELLQEELMESGNAGNPDL
-53 AENLVQNHDMNGR
+53 NHNTC
-66 EKSADREGYL
+66 L
-76 AKKNLKNA
+76 AKKNLKTVQA
-84 SVSSAV
+84 SSVI

-99 HQMEEFIRNQG
+99 YQMEEFIRNQG
-110 IQLVIDATHPHA
+110 IHLVIDATHPHA
-122 KLVSEEIQ
+122 RLVSEEIQ
-130 EACRQTGI
+130 EACGRTGV

-145 AEGEQNRGRDWV
+145 AEGEQNKARDWV

-166 AFLSSVPGVIFATTG
+166 SFLSSVSGVIFATTG

-191 PEYPKRVYARVL
+191 PDYQKRVYARVL
-203 PISGV
+203 PTSNV
-208 LKKCE
+208 LRKCE
-213 ELGITGSH
+213 KMGITGSH

-227 PFSTEMNALFL
+227 PFSTEMNTLFL

-257 QEKMEA
+257 QEKVEA
-263 ARANGTRVV
+263 ARENGTRVV

-277 EERGISLN
+277 EEDGISLE
-285 EAMKVLKETDG
+285 EAMEVLKKADEG
-296 RTIGERE
+296 NVGE
-303 GIESEIASAKSKKNI
+303 
-318 EGVDGENQEKSNEV
+318 
-332 ENVPAGEEERKSGT
+332 
-346 DTVELEER
+346 L
-354 NKIKPSKTQTV
+354 
-365 FVTAQKLAC
+365 
-374 DTQKTHLILAG
+374 KTHLILAG

-419 RALQDDLLINKEGK
+419 RALQNDLLISKEGK
-433 IENRQKSATAVE
+433 AENRQESAAAVE
-445 KERIPGNIRGSYVK
+445 KETK
-459 CYKAYLPDDVIR
+459 CYKAYLPDDVIQ
-471 IISEHPEWKQAVIL
+471 IVSKHPEWKQAVIL

-493 SGASKMAERLREAGY
+493 SGASRMAERLREAGY
-508 PFTVYPGISCIS
+508 PFTVYPGTSCVS
-520 YLAARL
+520 YLSARL

-538 HGRELPVERV
+538 HGRELSVDRV
-548 MKHLCDPEEAAN
+548 MKRLCDPEEPAK

-575 CKRLTQAGYGS
+575 CERLTQAGYGN

-600 QIRSGTAEEMGKLE
+600 QIRSGTAEEMKKLE
-614 FTDLSLMQLE
+614 FADLSLMLLE
-624 VLGKIKRGQTE
+624 VTDEIKNVKQLKRFEQE
-635 VPNKEKI
+635 DKRLLP
-642 ADDDNIEITNVEKLK
+642 ADSV
-657 MYAQGMVSEKRI
+657 GV
-669 QDVQVTESYKND
+669 
-681 KHKFVLH
+681 F
-688 TNLCQE
+688 
-694 IPRIMLAAPK
+694 PRIMLAAPK

-718 ILRRRGLNP
+718 VLRRRGLNP

-749 GRNLDSFFLPPEG
+749 GRNLDSFFLPTEG
-762 VREVLADAA
+762 VRKVLVDAV
-771 REEKAGIAV
+771 REEQAGIAV

-793 TETAASSWE
+793 TETSASSWE
-802 IAKITDTPAILLL
+802 IAEITDTPVILVL

-833 FREDSQIAGVILNRV
+833 FRKKSHIAGVILNRV
-848 SSMYYERLAA
+848 SSMYYERLAV

-911 AVDRVLEVAGMSLE
+911 AVERVLEVAGMLPLRI
-925 GENKEK
+925 ENKEK
-931 EKTERIE
+931 EK
-938 RAEKTRKGSEKISP
+938 AENESMEAESIAKFPACQEQKVTS

-965 FYYQENFRL
+965 FYYQENFHL
-974 LEQMG
+974 LEQ
-979 AELVYFSPLRDKKI
+979 I
-993 PEGVNG
+993 
-999 LLFGGGYPE
+999 
-1008 NYARELAENAA
+1008 
-1019 MRESVRRSIAAG
+1019 
-1031 MPFLAECGGFLYL
+1031 
-1044 HRTLEG
+1044 
-1050 SDGKH
+1050 
-1055 WEMAGVYPFNA
+1055 
-1066 YRTDRLRRFGYVR
+1066 DRKSFV
-1079 LLTPSGQEIHGH
+1079 
-1091 EFHYWES
+1091 
-1098 EEPGTDW
+1098 
-1105 EAVKPTGNRSW
+1105 
-1116 RCIHEK
+1116 
-1122 GAQIGGF
+1122 
-1129 PHLYYASCPEFL
+1129 
-1141 RGWLNVCE
+1141 
-1149 KYSEDNGD
+1149 
-1157 KF
+1157 

>member
-17 AEYCSREKIPAWVS
+17 AEYCSREKIEAWVS

-38 ELLREDLLEAENVEN
+38 ELLQEELMESGNAGNPDL
-53 AENLVQNHDMNGR
+53 NHNTC
-66 EKSADREGYL
+66 L
-76 AKKNLKNA
+76 AKKNLKTVQA
-84 SVSSAV
+84 SSVI

-99 HQMEEFIRNQG
+99 YQMEEFIRNQG
-110 IQLVIDATHPHA
+110 IHLVIDATHPHA
-122 KLVSEEIQ
+122 RLVSEEIQ
-130 EACRQTGI
+130 EACGRTGV

-145 AEGEQNRGRDWV
+145 AEGEQNKARDWV

-166 AFLSSVPGVIFATTG
+166 SFLSSVSGVIFATTG

-191 PEYPKRVYARVL
+191 PDYQKRVYARVL
-203 PISGV
+203 PTSNV

-213 ELGITGSH
+213 KLGITGSH

-227 PFSTEMNALFL
+227 PFSTEMNTLFL

-257 QEKMEA
+257 QEKVEA
-263 ARANGTRVV
+263 ARENGTRVV

-277 EERGISLN
+277 EEDGISLE
-285 EAMKVLKETDG
+285 EAMEVLKKADEG
-296 RTIGERE
+296 NVGE
-303 GIESEIASAKSKKNI
+303 
-318 EGVDGENQEKSNEV
+318 
-332 ENVPAGEEERKSGT
+332 
-346 DTVELEER
+346 L
-354 NKIKPSKTQTV
+354 
-365 FVTAQKLAC
+365 
-374 DTQKTHLILAG
+374 KTHLILAG

-419 RALQDDLLINKEGK
+419 RALQNDLLISKEGK
-433 IENRQKSATAVE
+433 AENRQESAAAVE
-445 KERIPGNIRGSYVK
+445 KERK
-459 CYKAYLPDDVIR
+459 CYKAYLPDDVIQ
-471 IISEHPEWKQAVIL
+471 IVSKHPEWKQAVIL

-493 SGASKMAERLREAGY
+493 SGASRMAERLREAGY
-508 PFTVYPGISCIS
+508 PFTVYPGTSCVS

-538 HGRELPVERV
+538 HGRELSVDRV
-548 MKHLCDPEEAAN
+548 MKRLCDPEEPAK

-575 CKRLTQAGYGS
+575 CERLTQAGYGN

-600 QIRSGTAEEMGKLE
+600 QIRSGTAEEMKKLE
-614 FTDLSLMQLE
+614 FADLSLMLLE
-624 VLGKIKRGQTE
+624 VTDEIKNVKQLKRFEQE
-635 VPNKEKI
+635 DKRLLP
-642 ADDDNIEITNVEKLK
+642 ADSV
-657 MYAQGMVSEKRI
+657 GV
-669 QDVQVTESYKND
+669 
-681 KHKFVLH
+681 F
-688 TNLCQE
+688 
-694 IPRIMLAAPK
+694 PRIMLAAPK

-718 ILRRRGLNP
+718 VLRRRGLNP

-749 GRNLDSFFLPPEG
+749 GRNLDSFFLPAEG
-762 VREVLADAA
+762 VRKVLVDAV
-771 REEKAGIAV
+771 REEQAGIAV

-793 TETAASSWE
+793 TETSASSWE
-802 IAKITDTPAILLL
+802 IAEITDTPAILVL

-833 FREDSQIAGVILNRV
+833 FRKKSHIAGVILNRV

-911 AVDRVLEVAGMSLE
+911 AVDRVLEVAGMLPLRI
-925 GENKEK
+925 ENKEK
-931 EKTERIE
+931 EK
-938 RAEKTRKGSEKISP
+938 AENESMEAESIAKFPACQEQKVTS

-993 PEGVNG
+993 PDRVDG

-1008 NYARELAENAA
+1008 NYARELAKNAA
-1019 MRESVRRSIAAG
+1019 MRESIRRSIAAG

-1055 WEMAGVYPFNA
+1055 WEMAGVYPFDA
-1066 YRTDRLRRFGYVR
+1066 YRTNRLRRFGYVR
-1079 LLTPSGQEIHGH
+1079 LLTSSGQEIHGH

-1098 EEPGTDW
+1098 EDPGTDW

-1122 GAQIGGF
+1122 GGQIGGF
-1129 PHLYYASCPEFL
+1129 PHLYYASCPDFL
-1141 RGWLNVCE
+1141 RKWLDVCAKGSQQ
-1149 KYSEDNGD
+1149 KYIN
-1157 KF
+1157 